1 MAMNNRV
8 LSIEIGNSFTKI
20 CEMDYK
26 VKKPK
31 VYKVLTVETPEGI
44 VVDGMLQPT
53 QEYADRM
60 VNALGTNGIRT
71 KKVIF
76 TISSTRVASREV
88 QIPNV
93 KASKIEALVKTNANE
108 YFPVDLTQYEIGH
121 YLAGG
126 LTENGKLRVMALAVP
141 KALLDSYYQLAQMCS
156 WEVECFDYSSN
167 SLYQILR
174 DEKSEKVT
182 MVIKIDEN
190 STIVTVLSAGK
201 VLLQRTVAYGV
212 QDAIDT
218 MIASGAYAVNDP
230 MSAVERFQKKTCLNR
245 VLHPGDKVW
254 EENAGRWEDED
265 AGNVEVTEAR
275 QKITASLEPLIVGV
289 SRVIDFYDSR
299 NSENPIEKSY
309 VTGLGG
315 SFSGMSKL
323 FTNCLERKVHT
334 LSEMDDKIGMSK
346 AIRST
351 RPAAYISCLGAVLA
365 PVGLI
370 DKSTQKSKGL
380 TVVSGTNYTF
390 VSVAV
395 LVLGVI
401 LSIAMAATS
410 VTRYLGNVAQNV
422 YLQNRV
428 QELQP
433 AQAVYNDYLAAEAQ
447 YDKYTYLY
455 AYTQTP
461 NENLVEFINEL
472 EQILP
477 DSFYTNSFSSDQTG
491 ISMSVTVEGKAA
503 AARTILN
510 IRNMQ
515 SIDDVE
521 ISNITDSKDETGT
534 SIVTFSITGSYKV
547 LGVIL
552 SIAMAATSVTR
563 YLGNVAQ
570 NVYLQNRVQ
579 ELQPAQAVYN
589 DYLAAEAQY
598 DKYTYLYAYT
608 QTPNENLVEFI
619 NELEQILPDSFYTN
633 SFSSDQTGISM
644 SVTVEGKAAAAR
656 TILNIR
662 NMQSIDDVEISNITD
677 SKDETGTSIV
687 TFSIT
692 GSYKELTDET
702 EESGEA
708 QADTQT
714 AQ

>member
-1 MAMNNRV
+1 MNNRV

-20 CEMDYK
+20 CEIDYK

-31 VYKVLTVETPEGI
+31 VYKVLTVETPEGV

-53 QEYADRM
+53 QEYADHL

-71 KKVIF
+71 KRVIF

-93 KASKIEALVKTNANE
+93 KASKIEALVKTNAND

-126 LTENGKLRVMALAVP
+126 LTEEGKLRVMALAVP
-141 KALLDSYYQLAQMCS
+141 KALLDSYYQLAQMCG
-156 WEVECFDYSSN
+156 WEIECFDYSSN

-182 MVIKIDEN
+182 MMIKIDEN

-212 QDAIDT
+212 QDAIET

-245 VLHPGDKVW
+245 VLHQGDKLW

-265 AGNVEVTEAR
+265 AGNVEVTAAR
-275 QKITASLEPLIVGV
+275 QKITSSLEPLIVGV

-299 NSENPIEKSY
+299 NSNTPIERTY

-334 LSEMDDKIGMSK
+334 LSDMDDKIGMSK

-370 DKSTQKSKGL
+370 DKSQQKGKGM

-401 LSIAMAATS
+401 LSIAMAVTS
-410 VTRYLGNVAQNV
+410 LTRYFGTVAENVA
-422 YLQNRV
+422 LQARV
-428 QELQP
+428 EKLQP
-433 AQAVYNDYLAAEAQ
+433 AQTVYNEYLSTAAQ
-447 YDKYTYLY
+447 YDKYKYLY
-455 AYTQTP
+455 EYTENP

-477 DSFYTNSFSSDQTG
+477 SSFWTNSFSSDMEG

-510 IRNMQ
+510 IRNME
-515 SIDDVE
+515 SIEDVQ
-521 ISNITDSKDETGT
+521 ISNITDTQNELGESA
-534 SIVTFSITGSYKV
+534 VTFSITG
-547 LGVIL
+547 
-552 SIAMAATSVTR
+552 
-563 YLGNVAQ
+563 
-570 NVYLQNRVQ
+570 
-579 ELQPAQAVYN
+579 
-589 DYLAAEAQY
+589 
-598 DKYTYLYAYT
+598 TYADIHADT
-608 QTPNENLVEFI
+608 EETE
-619 NELEQILPDSFYTN
+619 S
-633 SFSSDQTGISM
+633 TGD
-644 SVTVEGKAAAAR
+644 T
-656 TILNIR
+656 
-662 NMQSIDDVEISNITD
+662 
-677 SKDETGTSIV
+677 TGT
-687 TFSIT
+687 
-692 GSYKELTDET
+692 
-702 EESGEA
+702 
-708 QADTQT
+708 T

>member
-1 MAMNNRV
+1 MNNRV

-20 CEMDYK
+20 CEIDYK

-31 VYKVLTVETPEGI
+31 VYKVLTVETPEGV

-53 QEYADRM
+53 QEYADHL

-71 KKVIF
+71 KRVIF

-93 KASKIEALVKTNANE
+93 KANKIEALVKTNAND

-126 LTENGKLRVMALAVP
+126 LTEEGKLRVMALAVP
-141 KALLDSYYQLAQMCS
+141 KALLNSYYQLAQMCG

-182 MVIKIDEN
+182 MMIKIDEN

-212 QDAIDT
+212 QDAIET

-245 VLHPGDKVW
+245 VLHQGDKLW

-265 AGNVEVTEAR
+265 AGNVEVTAAR
-275 QKITASLEPLIVGV
+275 QKITSTLEPLIVGV
-289 SRVIDFYDSR
+289 NRVIDFYDSR
-299 NSENPIEKSY
+299 NGDTPIERTY

-334 LSEMDDKIGMSK
+334 LSDMEDKIGMSK

-370 DKSTQKSKGL
+370 DKSQQKGKGM

-401 LSIAMAATS
+401 LSIAMAVTS
-410 VTRYLGNVAQNV
+410 LTRYFGTVAENVA
-422 YLQNRV
+422 LQARV
-428 QELQP
+428 EELQP
-433 AQAVYNDYLAAEAQ
+433 AQAVYNEYLSAAAQ
-447 YDKYTYLY
+447 YDKYKYLY
-455 AYTQTP
+455 EYTENP

-477 DSFYTNSFSSDQTG
+477 SSFWTNSFSSDMEG

-510 IRNMQ
+510 IRNME
-515 SIDDVE
+515 SIEDVQ
-521 ISNITDSKDETGT
+521 ISNITDTKNELDE
-534 SIVTFSITGSYKV
+534 SAVTFSITG
-547 LGVIL
+547 
-552 SIAMAATSVTR
+552 
-563 YLGNVAQ
+563 
-570 NVYLQNRVQ
+570 
-579 ELQPAQAVYN
+579 
-589 DYLAAEAQY
+589 
-598 DKYTYLYAYT
+598 TYAD
-608 QTPNENLVEFI
+608 I
-619 NELEQILPDSFYTN
+619 HAD
-633 SFSSDQTGISM
+633 
-644 SVTVEGKAAAAR
+644 
-656 TILNIR
+656 
-662 NMQSIDDVEISNITD
+662 
-677 SKDETGTSIV
+677 
-687 TFSIT
+687 
-692 GSYKELTDET
+692 T
-702 EESGEA
+702 EEAENTGDVA
-708 QADTQT
+708 GTT

>member
-8 LSIEIGNSFTKI
+8 LSIEISNSFTKI
-20 CEMDYK
+20 CEIDYK

-31 VYKVLTVETPEGI
+31 VDKVLTVETPEGV

-53 QEYADRM
+53 QEYADHL
-60 VNALGTNGIRT
+60 VNALGTNGIHT
-71 KKVIF
+71 KRVIF

-93 KASKIEALVKTNANE
+93 KANKIEALVKTNAND

-126 LTENGKLRVMALAVP
+126 LTEEGKLRVMALAVP
-141 KALLDSYYQLAQMCS
+141 KALLDSYYQLAQMCG

-182 MVIKIDEN
+182 MMIKIDEN
-190 STIVTVLSAGK
+190 NTIVTVLSAGK

-212 QDAIDT
+212 QDAIET

-245 VLHPGDKVW
+245 VLHQGDKLW

-265 AGNVEVTEAR
+265 AGNVEVTAAR
-275 QKITASLEPLIVGV
+275 QKITSTLEPLIVGV
-289 SRVIDFYDSR
+289 NRVIDFYDSR
-299 NSENPIEKSY
+299 NGDTPIERTY

-334 LSEMDDKIGMSK
+334 LSDMEDKIGMSK

-370 DKSTQKSKGL
+370 DKSQQKAKGM

-401 LSIAMAATS
+401 LSIAMAVTS
-410 VTRYLGNVAQNV
+410 LTRYFGTVAENVA
-422 YLQNRV
+422 LQARV
-428 QELQP
+428 EELQP
-433 AQAVYNDYLAAEAQ
+433 AQTVYNEYLSTAAQ
-447 YDKYTYLY
+447 YDKYKYLY
-455 AYTQTP
+455 EYTENP

-477 DSFYTNSFSSDQTG
+477 DSFYTDSFSSDQTG
-491 ISMSVTVEGKAA
+491 ISMTVNVEGKAA

-510 IRNMQ
+510 IRNME
-515 SIDDVE
+515 SIEDVQ
-521 ISNITDSKDETGT
+521 ISNITDNQDEMGGSWVMFSMTGT
-534 SIVTFSITGSYKV
+534 YRE
-547 LGVIL
+547 L
-552 SIAMAATSVTR
+552 S
-563 YLGNVAQ
+563 
-570 NVYLQNRVQ
+570 
-579 ELQPAQAVYN
+579 
-589 DYLAAEAQY
+589 
-598 DKYTYLYAYT
+598 
-608 QTPNENLVEFI
+608 
-619 NELEQILPDSFYTN
+619 
-633 SFSSDQTGISM
+633 
-644 SVTVEGKAAAAR
+644 
-656 TILNIR
+656 
-662 NMQSIDDVEISNITD
+662 
-677 SKDETGTSIV
+677 
-687 TFSIT
+687 
-692 GSYKELTDET
+692 DET
-702 EESGEA
+702 EETGETVES
-708 QADTQT
+708 TQSV
-714 AQ
+714 Q

>member
-1 MAMNNRV
+1 MNNRV
-8 LSIEIGNSFTKI
+8 LSIEISNSFTKI
-20 CEMDYK
+20 CEIDYK

-31 VYKVLTVETPEGI
+31 VYKVLTVETPEGV

-53 QEYADRM
+53 QEYADHL
-60 VNALGTNGIRT
+60 VNALDTNGIHT
-71 KKVIF
+71 KRVIF

-93 KASKIEALVKTNANE
+93 KANKIEALVKTNAND

-126 LTENGKLRVMALAVP
+126 LTEEGKLRVMALAVP
-141 KALLDSYYQLAQMCS
+141 KALLDSYYQLAQMCG

-182 MVIKIDEN
+182 MMIKIDEN
-190 STIVTVLSAGK
+190 NTIVTVLSAGK

-212 QDAIDT
+212 QDAIET

-245 VLHPGDKVW
+245 VLHPGDKLW

-265 AGNVEVTEAR
+265 AGNAEVTAAR
-275 QKITASLEPLIVGV
+275 QKITSSLEPLIVGV

-299 NSENPIEKSY
+299 NSDTPIERTY

-334 LSEMDDKIGMSK
+334 LSDMDDKIGMSK

-370 DKSTQKSKGL
+370 DKSQQKAKGM

-401 LSIAMAATS
+401 LSIAMAVTS
-410 VTRYLGNVAQNV
+410 LTRYFGTVAENVA
-422 YLQNRV
+422 LQARV
-428 QELQP
+428 EELQP
-433 AQAVYNDYLAAEAQ
+433 AQAVYNEYLSAAAQ
-447 YDKYTYLY
+447 YDKYKYLY
-455 AYTQTP
+455 EYTENP

-477 DSFYTNSFSSDQTG
+477 SSFWTNSFSSDMEG

-510 IRNMQ
+510 IRNME
-515 SIDDVE
+515 SIEDVQ
-521 ISNITDSKDETGT
+521 ISNITDTQNELGESA
-534 SIVTFSITGSYKV
+534 VTFSITG
-547 LGVIL
+547 
-552 SIAMAATSVTR
+552 
-563 YLGNVAQ
+563 
-570 NVYLQNRVQ
+570 
-579 ELQPAQAVYN
+579 
-589 DYLAAEAQY
+589 
-598 DKYTYLYAYT
+598 TYADIHADT
-608 QTPNENLVEFI
+608 EETE
-619 NELEQILPDSFYTN
+619 S
-633 SFSSDQTGISM
+633 TGD
-644 SVTVEGKAAAAR
+644 T
-656 TILNIR
+656 
-662 NMQSIDDVEISNITD
+662 
-677 SKDETGTSIV
+677 TGT
-687 TFSIT
+687 
-692 GSYKELTDET
+692 
-702 EESGEA
+702 
-708 QADTQT
+708 T

>member
-20 CEMDYK
+20 CEIDYK

-31 VYKVLTVETPEGI
+31 VYKVLTVETPEGV

-53 QEYADRM
+53 QEYADHL

-71 KKVIF
+71 KRVIF

-93 KASKIEALVKTNANE
+93 KANKIEALVKTNAND

-126 LTENGKLRVMALAVP
+126 LTEEGKLRVMALAVP
-141 KALLDSYYQLAQMCS
+141 KALLNSYYQLAQMCG

-182 MVIKIDEN
+182 MMIKIDEN
-190 STIVTVLSAGK
+190 NTIVTVLSAGK

-212 QDAIDT
+212 QDAIET
-218 MIASGAYAVNDP
+218 MIASGAYGVNDP

-245 VLHPGDKVW
+245 VLHKGDKLW

-299 NSENPIEKSY
+299 NGNTPIERTY

-370 DKSTQKSKGL
+370 DKSQQKAKGM

-401 LSIAMAATS
+401 LSIAMAVTS
-410 VTRYLGNVAQNV
+410 LTRYFGTVAENVA
-422 YLQNRV
+422 LQARV
-428 QELQP
+428 EELQP
-433 AQAVYNDYLAAEAQ
+433 AQTVYNEYLSVAAQ
-447 YDKYTYLY
+447 YDKYKYLY
-455 AYTQTP
+455 EYTENP

-477 DSFYTNSFSSDQTG
+477 SSFWTNSFSSDMEG

-510 IRNMQ
+510 IRNME
-515 SIDDVE
+515 SIEDVQ
-521 ISNITDSKDETGT
+521 ISNITDTQNELGESA
-534 SIVTFSITGSYKV
+534 VTFSITG
-547 LGVIL
+547 
-552 SIAMAATSVTR
+552 
-563 YLGNVAQ
+563 
-570 NVYLQNRVQ
+570 
-579 ELQPAQAVYN
+579 
-589 DYLAAEAQY
+589 
-598 DKYTYLYAYT
+598 TYADIHADT
-608 QTPNENLVEFI
+608 EETE
-619 NELEQILPDSFYTN
+619 S
-633 SFSSDQTGISM
+633 TGD
-644 SVTVEGKAAAAR
+644 T
-656 TILNIR
+656 
-662 NMQSIDDVEISNITD
+662 
-677 SKDETGTSIV
+677 TGT
-687 TFSIT
+687 
-692 GSYKELTDET
+692 
-702 EESGEA
+702 
-708 QADTQT
+708 T

>member
-1 MAMNNRV
+1 MPMNNRV
-8 LSIEIGNSFTKI
+8 LSIETGNSFTKI
-20 CEMDYK
+20 CEIDYK

-31 VYKVLTVETPEGI
+31 VYKVLTVETPEGV

-53 QEYADRM
+53 QEYADHL

-71 KKVIF
+71 RKVIF

-93 KASKIEALVKTNANE
+93 KANKIEALVKTNAND

-126 LTENGKLRVMALAVP
+126 LTEDGKLRVMALAVP
-141 KALLDSYYQLAQMCS
+141 KALLNSYYQLAQMCG

-174 DEKSEKVT
+174 DEKTETVT
-182 MVIKIDEN
+182 MMIKIDEN
-190 STIVTVLSAGK
+190 NTIVTVLSAGK

-212 QDAIDT
+212 QDAIET

-245 VLHPGDKVW
+245 VLHQGDKLW

-265 AGNVEVTEAR
+265 AGNVEVTAAR
-275 QKITASLEPLIVGV
+275 QKITSSLETLIVGV

-299 NSENPIEKSY
+299 NGDNPIQKTF

-334 LSEMDDKIGMSK
+334 LSDMEDKIGMSK

-370 DKSTQKSKGL
+370 DKSQQKAKGM

-401 LSIAMAATS
+401 LSIAMAVTS
-410 VTRYLGNVAQNV
+410 LTRYFGTVAENVA
-422 YLQNRV
+422 LQARV
-428 QELQP
+428 EELQP
-433 AQAVYNDYLAAEAQ
+433 AQAVYNDYLATAAQ
-447 YDKYTYLY
+447 YDKYQYLY
-455 AYTQTP
+455 EYTENP

-477 DSFYTNSFSSDQTG
+477 SSFWTNSFSSDMEG

-510 IRNMQ
+510 IRNME
-515 SIDDVE
+515 SIEDVQ
-521 ISNITDSKDETGT
+521 ISNITDAQNELGESA
-534 SIVTFSITGSYKV
+534 VTFSITGTYADIHADSEEAENT
-547 LGVIL
+547 GD
-552 SIAMAATSVTR
+552 AA
-563 YLGNVAQ
+563 
-570 NVYLQNRVQ
+570 
-579 ELQPAQAVYN
+579 
-589 DYLAAEAQY
+589 
-598 DKYTYLYAYT
+598 
-608 QTPNENLVEFI
+608 
-619 NELEQILPDSFYTN
+619 
-633 SFSSDQTGISM
+633 
-644 SVTVEGKAAAAR
+644 
-656 TILNIR
+656 
-662 NMQSIDDVEISNITD
+662 
-677 SKDETGTSIV
+677 GT
-687 TFSIT
+687 
-692 GSYKELTDET
+692 
-702 EESGEA
+702 
-708 QADTQT
+708 T

>member
-8 LSIEIGNSFTKI
+8 LSIEISNSFTKI
-20 CEMDYK
+20 CEIDYK

-31 VYKVLTVETPEGI
+31 VYKVLTVETPEGV

-53 QEYADRM
+53 QEYADHL
-60 VNALGTNGIRT
+60 VNALGTNGIHT
-71 KKVIF
+71 KRVIF

-93 KASKIEALVKTNANE
+93 KANKIEALVKTNAND

-126 LTENGKLRVMALAVP
+126 LTEEGKLRVMALAVP
-141 KALLDSYYQLAQMCS
+141 KALLDSYYQLAQMCG

-174 DEKSEKVT
+174 DEKTETVT
-182 MVIKIDEN
+182 MMIKIDEN

-212 QDAIDT
+212 QDAIET
-218 MIASGAYAVNDP
+218 MIASGVYAVNDP

-245 VLHPGDKVW
+245 VLHQGDKLW

-265 AGNVEVTEAR
+265 AGNVEVTAAR
-275 QKITASLEPLIVGV
+275 QKITSSLETLIVGV

-299 NSENPIEKSY
+299 NGDNPIQKTF

-334 LSEMDDKIGMSK
+334 LSDMEDKIGMSK

-370 DKSTQKSKGL
+370 DKSQQKAKGM

-401 LSIAMAATS
+401 LSIAMAVTS
-410 VTRYLGNVAQNV
+410 LTRYFGTVAENVA
-422 YLQNRV
+422 LQARV
-428 QELQP
+428 EELQP
-433 AQAVYNDYLAAEAQ
+433 AQTVYNEYLSTAAQ
-447 YDKYTYLY
+447 YDKYKYLY
-455 AYTQTP
+455 EYTENP

-477 DSFYTNSFSSDQTG
+477 DSFYTDSFSSDQTG
-491 ISMSVTVEGKAA
+491 ISMTVNVEGKAA

-510 IRNMQ
+510 IRNME
-515 SIDDVE
+515 SIEDVQ
-521 ISNITDSKDETGT
+521 ISNITDNQDEMGGSWVMFSMTGT
-534 SIVTFSITGSYKV
+534 YRE
-547 LGVIL
+547 L
-552 SIAMAATSVTR
+552 S
-563 YLGNVAQ
+563 
-570 NVYLQNRVQ
+570 
-579 ELQPAQAVYN
+579 
-589 DYLAAEAQY
+589 
-598 DKYTYLYAYT
+598 
-608 QTPNENLVEFI
+608 
-619 NELEQILPDSFYTN
+619 
-633 SFSSDQTGISM
+633 
-644 SVTVEGKAAAAR
+644 
-656 TILNIR
+656 
-662 NMQSIDDVEISNITD
+662 
-677 SKDETGTSIV
+677 
-687 TFSIT
+687 
-692 GSYKELTDET
+692 DET
-702 EESGEA
+702 EETGETVES
-708 QADTQT
+708 TQSV
-714 AQ
+714 Q

>member
-20 CEMDYK
+20 CEIDYK

-31 VYKVLTVETPEGI
+31 VYKVLTVETPEGV

-53 QEYADRM
+53 QEYADHL
-60 VNALGTNGIRT
+60 VNALGTNGIHTRR
-71 KKVIF
+71 VIF

-93 KASKIEALVKTNANE
+93 KANKIEALVKTNAND

-126 LTENGKLRVMALAVP
+126 LTEEGKLRVMALAVP
-141 KALLDSYYQLAQMCS
+141 KALLDSYYQLAQMCG

-182 MVIKIDEN
+182 MMIKIDEN

-212 QDAIDT
+212 QDAIET

-245 VLHPGDKVW
+245 VLHQGDKLW

-265 AGNVEVTEAR
+265 AGNVEVTAAR

-299 NSENPIEKSY
+299 NSDTPIERTY

-370 DKSTQKSKGL
+370 DKSTQKAKGL

-390 VSVAV
+390 VSVAI

-401 LSIAMAATS
+401 LSIAMAVTS
-410 VTRYLGNVAQNV
+410 LTRYFGTVAENVA
-422 YLQNRV
+422 LQARV
-428 QELQP
+428 EELQP
-433 AQAVYNDYLAAEAQ
+433 AQTVYNEYLSTAAQ
-447 YDKYTYLY
+447 YDKYKYLY
-455 AYTQTP
+455 EYTENP

-477 DSFYTNSFSSDQTG
+477 DSFYTDSFSSDQTG
-491 ISMSVTVEGKAA
+491 ISMTVNVEGKAA

-510 IRNMQ
+510 IRNME
-515 SIDDVE
+515 SIEDVQ
-521 ISNITDSKDETGT
+521 ISNITDNQDEMGGSWVMFSMTGT
-534 SIVTFSITGSYKV
+534 YRE
-547 LGVIL
+547 L
-552 SIAMAATSVTR
+552 S
-563 YLGNVAQ
+563 
-570 NVYLQNRVQ
+570 
-579 ELQPAQAVYN
+579 
-589 DYLAAEAQY
+589 
-598 DKYTYLYAYT
+598 
-608 QTPNENLVEFI
+608 
-619 NELEQILPDSFYTN
+619 
-633 SFSSDQTGISM
+633 
-644 SVTVEGKAAAAR
+644 
-656 TILNIR
+656 
-662 NMQSIDDVEISNITD
+662 
-677 SKDETGTSIV
+677 
-687 TFSIT
+687 
-692 GSYKELTDET
+692 DET
-702 EESGEA
+702 EETGETVES
-708 QADTQT
+708 TQSV
-714 AQ
+714 Q

>member
-20 CEMDYK
+20 CEIDYK

-31 VYKVLTVETPEGI
+31 VYKVLTVETPEGV

-53 QEYADRM
+53 QEYADHL

-71 KKVIF
+71 KRVIF

-93 KASKIEALVKTNANE
+93 KANKIEALVKTNAND

-126 LTENGKLRVMALAVP
+126 LTEDGKLRVMALAVP
-141 KALLDSYYQLAQMCS
+141 KALLNSYYQLAQMCG

-174 DEKSEKVT
+174 DEKTETVT
-182 MVIKIDEN
+182 MMIKIDEN
-190 STIVTVLSAGK
+190 NTIVTVLSAGK

-212 QDAIDT
+212 QDAIET
-218 MIASGAYAVNDP
+218 MITSGVYAVNDP

-245 VLHPGDKVW
+245 VLHQGDKLW

-265 AGNVEVTEAR
+265 AGNVEVTAAR
-275 QKITASLEPLIVGV
+275 QKITSSLEPLIVGV

-299 NSENPIEKSY
+299 NGDNPIQKTF

-334 LSEMDDKIGMSK
+334 LSDMEDKIGMSK

-370 DKSTQKSKGL
+370 DKSQQKAKGM

-401 LSIAMAATS
+401 LSIAMAVTS
-410 VTRYLGNVAQNV
+410 LTRYFGTVAENVA
-422 YLQNRV
+422 LQARV
-428 QELQP
+428 EELQP
-433 AQAVYNDYLAAEAQ
+433 AQTVYNEYLSTAAQ
-447 YDKYTYLY
+447 YDKYKYLY
-455 AYTQTP
+455 EYTENP

-477 DSFYTNSFSSDQTG
+477 DSFYTDSFSSDQTG
-491 ISMSVTVEGKAA
+491 ISMTVNVEGKAA

-510 IRNMQ
+510 IRNME
-515 SIDDVE
+515 SIEDVQ
-521 ISNITDSKDETGT
+521 ISNITDNQDEMGGSWVMFSMTGT
-534 SIVTFSITGSYKV
+534 YRE
-547 LGVIL
+547 L
-552 SIAMAATSVTR
+552 S
-563 YLGNVAQ
+563 
-570 NVYLQNRVQ
+570 
-579 ELQPAQAVYN
+579 
-589 DYLAAEAQY
+589 
-598 DKYTYLYAYT
+598 
-608 QTPNENLVEFI
+608 
-619 NELEQILPDSFYTN
+619 
-633 SFSSDQTGISM
+633 
-644 SVTVEGKAAAAR
+644 
-656 TILNIR
+656 
-662 NMQSIDDVEISNITD
+662 
-677 SKDETGTSIV
+677 
-687 TFSIT
+687 
-692 GSYKELTDET
+692 DET
-702 EESGEA
+702 EETGETVES
-708 QADTQT
+708 TQSV
-714 AQ
+714 Q

>member
-1 MAMNNRV
+1 MNNRV

-53 QEYADRM
+53 QDYADHLA
-60 VNALGTNGIRT
+60 NALGTNGIRT

-93 KASKIEALVKTNANE
+93 KASKIEALVKTNASD

-126 LTENGKLRVMALAVP
+126 LAENGKLRVMALAVP
-141 KALLDSYYQLAQMCS
+141 KALLNSYYQLAQMCG
-156 WEVECFDYSSN
+156 WEIECFDYSSN

-218 MIASGAYAVNDP
+218 MIASGAYSVNDP

-265 AGNVEVTEAR
+265 AGNVEVTAAR

-370 DKSTQKSKGL
+370 DKSQQKAKGM

-401 LSIAMAATS
+401 LSIAMAVTS
-410 VTRYLGNVAQNV
+410 LTRYFGTVAENVA
-422 YLQNRV
+422 LQARV
-428 QELQP
+428 EELQP
-433 AQAVYNDYLAAEAQ
+433 AQAVYNDYLATAAQ
-447 YDKYTYLY
+447 YDKYQYLY
-455 AYTQTP
+455 EYTENP

-477 DSFYTNSFSSDQTG
+477 SSFWTNSFSSDMEG

-510 IRNMQ
+510 IRNME
-515 SIDDVE
+515 SIEDVQ
-521 ISNITDSKDETGT
+521 ISNITDAQNELGESA
-534 SIVTFSITGSYKV
+534 VTFSITGTYADIHADSEEAENT
-547 LGVIL
+547 GD
-552 SIAMAATSVTR
+552 AA
-563 YLGNVAQ
+563 
-570 NVYLQNRVQ
+570 
-579 ELQPAQAVYN
+579 
-589 DYLAAEAQY
+589 
-598 DKYTYLYAYT
+598 
-608 QTPNENLVEFI
+608 
-619 NELEQILPDSFYTN
+619 
-633 SFSSDQTGISM
+633 
-644 SVTVEGKAAAAR
+644 
-656 TILNIR
+656 
-662 NMQSIDDVEISNITD
+662 
-677 SKDETGTSIV
+677 GT
-687 TFSIT
+687 
-692 GSYKELTDET
+692 
-702 EESGEA
+702 
-708 QADTQT
+708 T

>member
-1 MAMNNRV
+1 MNNRV

-20 CEMDYK
+20 CEIDYK

-31 VYKVLTVETPEGI
+31 VYKVLTVETPEGV

-53 QEYADRM
+53 QEYADHL

-71 KKVIF
+71 KRVIF

-93 KASKIEALVKTNANE
+93 KANKIEALVKTNAND

-126 LTENGKLRVMALAVP
+126 LTEDGKLRVMALAVP
-141 KALLDSYYQLAQMCS
+141 RALLNSYYQLAQMCG

-182 MVIKIDEN
+182 MMIKIDEN

-212 QDAIDT
+212 QDAIET

-245 VLHPGDKVW
+245 VLHQGDKLW

-265 AGNVEVTEAR
+265 AGNVEVTAAR

-299 NSENPIEKSY
+299 NGDTPIERTY

-334 LSEMDDKIGMSK
+334 LSDMDDKIGMSK

-370 DKSTQKSKGL
+370 DKSQQKAKGM

-401 LSIAMAATS
+401 LSIAMAVTS
-410 VTRYLGNVAQNV
+410 LTRYFGTVAENVT
-422 YLQNRV
+422 LQARV
-428 QELQP
+428 EELQP
-433 AQAVYNDYLAAEAQ
+433 AQTVYNEYLSAAAQ
-447 YDKYTYLY
+447 YDKYKYLY
-455 AYTQTP
+455 EYTENP

-477 DSFYTNSFSSDQTG
+477 SSFWTNSFSSDMEG

-510 IRNMQ
+510 IRNME
-515 SIDDVE
+515 SIEDVQ
-521 ISNITDSKDETGT
+521 ISNITDTQNELGESA
-534 SIVTFSITGSYKV
+534 VTFSITG
-547 LGVIL
+547 
-552 SIAMAATSVTR
+552 
-563 YLGNVAQ
+563 
-570 NVYLQNRVQ
+570 
-579 ELQPAQAVYN
+579 
-589 DYLAAEAQY
+589 
-598 DKYTYLYAYT
+598 TYADIHADT
-608 QTPNENLVEFI
+608 EETE
-619 NELEQILPDSFYTN
+619 S
-633 SFSSDQTGISM
+633 TGD
-644 SVTVEGKAAAAR
+644 T
-656 TILNIR
+656 
-662 NMQSIDDVEISNITD
+662 
-677 SKDETGTSIV
+677 TGT
-687 TFSIT
+687 
-692 GSYKELTDET
+692 
-702 EESGEA
+702 
-708 QADTQT
+708 T

>member
-1 MAMNNRV
+1 MNNRV

-20 CEMDYK
+20 CEIDYK

-31 VYKVLTVETPEGI
+31 VYKVLTVETPEGV

-53 QEYADRM
+53 QEYADHL

-71 KKVIF
+71 RKVIF

-93 KASKIEALVKTNANE
+93 KANKIEALVKTNAND

-126 LTENGKLRVMALAVP
+126 LTEDGKLRVMALAVP
-141 KALLDSYYQLAQMCS
+141 KALLNSYYQLAQMCG

-182 MVIKIDEN
+182 MMIKIDEN

-212 QDAIDT
+212 QDAIET

-245 VLHPGDKVW
+245 VLHQGDKLW

-265 AGNVEVTEAR
+265 AGNVEVTTAR

-299 NSENPIEKSY
+299 NGDTPIERTY

-370 DKSTQKSKGL
+370 DKSQQKAKGM

-401 LSIAMAATS
+401 LSIAMAVTS
-410 VTRYLGNVAQNV
+410 LTRYFGTVAENVA
-422 YLQNRV
+422 LQARV
-428 QELQP
+428 EELQP
-433 AQAVYNDYLAAEAQ
+433 AQAVYNEYLSAAAQ
-447 YDKYTYLY
+447 YDKYKYLY
-455 AYTQTP
+455 EYTENP

-477 DSFYTNSFSSDQTG
+477 DSFYTDSFSSDQTG
-491 ISMSVTVEGKAA
+491 ISMTVNVEGKAA

-510 IRNMQ
+510 IRNME
-515 SIDDVE
+515 SIEDVQ
-521 ISNITDSKDETGT
+521 ISNITDNQDEMGGSWVMFSMTGT
-534 SIVTFSITGSYKV
+534 YRE
-547 LGVIL
+547 L
-552 SIAMAATSVTR
+552 S
-563 YLGNVAQ
+563 
-570 NVYLQNRVQ
+570 
-579 ELQPAQAVYN
+579 
-589 DYLAAEAQY
+589 
-598 DKYTYLYAYT
+598 
-608 QTPNENLVEFI
+608 
-619 NELEQILPDSFYTN
+619 
-633 SFSSDQTGISM
+633 
-644 SVTVEGKAAAAR
+644 
-656 TILNIR
+656 
-662 NMQSIDDVEISNITD
+662 
-677 SKDETGTSIV
+677 
-687 TFSIT
+687 
-692 GSYKELTDET
+692 DET
-702 EESGEA
+702 EETGENVES
-708 QADTQT
+708 TQSV
-714 AQ
+714 Q

>member
-1 MAMNNRV
+1 MNNRV

-20 CEMDYK
+20 CEIDYK

-31 VYKVLTVETPEGI
+31 VYKVLTVETPEGV

-53 QEYADRM
+53 QEYADHL

-93 KASKIEALVKTNANE
+93 KANKIEALVKTNAND

-126 LTENGKLRVMALAVP
+126 LTEEGKLRVMALAVP
-141 KALLDSYYQLAQMCS
+141 KALLDSYYQLAQMCG

-174 DEKSEKVT
+174 DEKSEKVI
-182 MVIKIDEN
+182 MMIKIDEN

-212 QDAIDT
+212 QDAIET

-245 VLHPGDKVW
+245 VLHQGDKLW

-265 AGNVEVTEAR
+265 AGNVEVTAAR

-299 NSENPIEKSY
+299 NSDTPIERTY

-370 DKSTQKSKGL
+370 DKSTQKAKGL

-401 LSIAMAATS
+401 LSIAMAVTS
-410 VTRYLGNVAQNV
+410 LTRYFGTVAENVT
-422 YLQNRV
+422 LQARV
-428 QELQP
+428 EELQP
-433 AQAVYNDYLAAEAQ
+433 AQTVYNEYLSAAAQ
-447 YDKYTYLY
+447 YDKYKYLY
-455 AYTQTP
+455 EYTENP

-477 DSFYTNSFSSDQTG
+477 SSFWTNSFSSDMEG

-510 IRNMQ
+510 IRNME
-515 SIDDVE
+515 SIEDVQ
-521 ISNITDSKDETGT
+521 ISNITDTQNELGESA
-534 SIVTFSITGSYKV
+534 VTFSITG
-547 LGVIL
+547 
-552 SIAMAATSVTR
+552 
-563 YLGNVAQ
+563 
-570 NVYLQNRVQ
+570 
-579 ELQPAQAVYN
+579 
-589 DYLAAEAQY
+589 
-598 DKYTYLYAYT
+598 TYADIHADT
-608 QTPNENLVEFI
+608 EETE
-619 NELEQILPDSFYTN
+619 S
-633 SFSSDQTGISM
+633 TGD
-644 SVTVEGKAAAAR
+644 T
-656 TILNIR
+656 
-662 NMQSIDDVEISNITD
+662 
-677 SKDETGTSIV
+677 TGT
-687 TFSIT
+687 
-692 GSYKELTDET
+692 
-702 EESGEA
+702 
-708 QADTQT
+708 T

>member
-20 CEMDYK
+20 CEIDYK

-31 VYKVLTVETPEGI
+31 VYKVLTVETPEGV

-53 QEYADRM
+53 QEYADHL

-71 KKVIF
+71 KRVIF

-93 KASKIEALVKTNANE
+93 KASKIEALVKTNAND

-126 LTENGKLRVMALAVP
+126 LTEEGKLRVMALAVP
-141 KALLDSYYQLAQMCS
+141 KALLNSYYQLAQMCG

-174 DEKSEKVT
+174 DEKTETVT
-182 MVIKIDEN
+182 MMIKIDEN

-212 QDAIDT
+212 QDAIET

-245 VLHPGDKVW
+245 VLHQGDKLW

-265 AGNVEVTEAR
+265 AGNVEVTAAR

-299 NSENPIEKSY
+299 NSNTPIERTY

-334 LSEMDDKIGMSK
+334 LSDMDDKIGMSK

-370 DKSTQKSKGL
+370 DKSQQKAKGM

-401 LSIAMAATS
+401 LSIAMAVTS
-410 VTRYLGNVAQNV
+410 LTRYFGTVAENVA
-422 YLQNRV
+422 LQARV
-428 QELQP
+428 EELQP
-433 AQAVYNDYLAAEAQ
+433 AQTVYNEYLSAAAQ
-447 YDKYTYLY
+447 YDKYKYLY
-455 AYTQTP
+455 EYTENP

-477 DSFYTNSFSSDQTG
+477 DSFYTDSFSSDQTG
-491 ISMSVTVEGKAA
+491 ISMTVNVEGKAA

-510 IRNMQ
+510 IRNME
-515 SIDDVE
+515 SIEDVQ
-521 ISNITDSKDETGT
+521 ISNITDNQDEMGGSWVMFSMTGT
-534 SIVTFSITGSYKV
+534 YRE
-547 LGVIL
+547 L
-552 SIAMAATSVTR
+552 S
-563 YLGNVAQ
+563 
-570 NVYLQNRVQ
+570 
-579 ELQPAQAVYN
+579 
-589 DYLAAEAQY
+589 
-598 DKYTYLYAYT
+598 
-608 QTPNENLVEFI
+608 
-619 NELEQILPDSFYTN
+619 
-633 SFSSDQTGISM
+633 
-644 SVTVEGKAAAAR
+644 
-656 TILNIR
+656 
-662 NMQSIDDVEISNITD
+662 
-677 SKDETGTSIV
+677 
-687 TFSIT
+687 
-692 GSYKELTDET
+692 DET
-702 EESGEA
+702 EETGETVES
-708 QADTQT
+708 TQSV
-714 AQ
+714 Q

>member
-1 MAMNNRV
+1 MNNRV

-20 CEMDYK
+20 CEIDYK

-31 VYKVLTVETPEGI
+31 VYKVLTVETPEGV

-53 QEYADRM
+53 QEYADHL

-71 KKVIF
+71 KRVIF

-93 KASKIEALVKTNANE
+93 KANKIEALVKTNAND

-126 LTENGKLRVMALAVP
+126 LTEEGKLRVMALAVP
-141 KALLDSYYQLAQMCS
+141 KALLNSYYQLAQMCG

-182 MVIKIDEN
+182 MMIKIDEN

-212 QDAIDT
+212 QDAIET

-245 VLHPGDKVW
+245 VLHQGDKLW

-265 AGNVEVTEAR
+265 AGNVEVTAAR

-299 NSENPIEKSY
+299 NSNTPIERTY

-370 DKSTQKSKGL
+370 DKSTQKAKGL

-401 LSIAMAATS
+401 LSIAMAVTS
-410 VTRYLGNVAQNV
+410 LTRYFGTVAENVA
-422 YLQNRV
+422 LQARV
-428 QELQP
+428 EELQP
-433 AQAVYNDYLAAEAQ
+433 AQTVYNEYLSTAAQ
-447 YDKYTYLY
+447 YDKYKYLY
-455 AYTQTP
+455 EYTENP

-477 DSFYTNSFSSDQTG
+477 SSFWTNSFSSDMEG

-510 IRNMQ
+510 IRNME
-515 SIDDVE
+515 SIEDVQ
-521 ISNITDSKDETGT
+521 ISNITDTQNELGESA
-534 SIVTFSITGSYKV
+534 VTFSITG
-547 LGVIL
+547 
-552 SIAMAATSVTR
+552 
-563 YLGNVAQ
+563 
-570 NVYLQNRVQ
+570 
-579 ELQPAQAVYN
+579 
-589 DYLAAEAQY
+589 
-598 DKYTYLYAYT
+598 TYADIHADT
-608 QTPNENLVEFI
+608 EETE
-619 NELEQILPDSFYTN
+619 S
-633 SFSSDQTGISM
+633 TGD
-644 SVTVEGKAAAAR
+644 T
-656 TILNIR
+656 
-662 NMQSIDDVEISNITD
+662 
-677 SKDETGTSIV
+677 TGT
-687 TFSIT
+687 
-692 GSYKELTDET
+692 
-702 EESGEA
+702 
-708 QADTQT
+708 T

>member
-1 MAMNNRV
+1 MNNRV

-20 CEMDYK
+20 CEIDYK

-31 VYKVLTVETPEGI
+31 VYKVLTVETPEGV

-53 QEYADRM
+53 QEYADHL

-71 KKVIF
+71 KRVIF

-93 KASKIEALVKTNANE
+93 KANKIEALVKTNAND

-126 LTENGKLRVMALAVP
+126 LTEEGKLRVMALAVP
-141 KALLDSYYQLAQMCS
+141 KALLNSYYQLAQMCG

-174 DEKSEKVT
+174 DEKTETVT
-182 MVIKIDEN
+182 MMIKIDEN

-212 QDAIDT
+212 QDAIET

-245 VLHPGDKVW
+245 VLHQGDKLW

-265 AGNVEVTEAR
+265 AGNVEVTAAR
-275 QKITASLEPLIVGV
+275 QKITSSLEPLIVGV

-299 NSENPIEKSY
+299 NGDNPIQKTF

-334 LSEMDDKIGMSK
+334 LSDMEDKIGMSK

-370 DKSTQKSKGL
+370 DKSQQKAKGM

-401 LSIAMAATS
+401 LSIAMAVTS
-410 VTRYLGNVAQNV
+410 LTRYFGTVAENVA
-422 YLQNRV
+422 LQARV
-428 QELQP
+428 EELQP
-433 AQAVYNDYLAAEAQ
+433 AQTVYNEYLSTAAQ
-447 YDKYTYLY
+447 YDKYKYLY
-455 AYTQTP
+455 EYTENP

-477 DSFYTNSFSSDQTG
+477 SSFWTNSFSSDMEG

-510 IRNMQ
+510 IRNME
-515 SIDDVE
+515 SIEDVQ
-521 ISNITDSKDETGT
+521 ISNITDAQNELGESA
-534 SIVTFSITGSYKV
+534 VTFSITG
-547 LGVIL
+547 
-552 SIAMAATSVTR
+552 
-563 YLGNVAQ
+563 
-570 NVYLQNRVQ
+570 
-579 ELQPAQAVYN
+579 
-589 DYLAAEAQY
+589 
-598 DKYTYLYAYT
+598 TYADIHADT
-608 QTPNENLVEFI
+608 EETE
-619 NELEQILPDSFYTN
+619 S
-633 SFSSDQTGISM
+633 TGD
-644 SVTVEGKAAAAR
+644 T
-656 TILNIR
+656 
-662 NMQSIDDVEISNITD
+662 
-677 SKDETGTSIV
+677 TGT
-687 TFSIT
+687 
-692 GSYKELTDET
+692 
-702 EESGEA
+702 
-708 QADTQT
+708 T

>member
-20 CEMDYK
+20 CEIDYK

-31 VYKVLTVETPEGI
+31 VYKVLTVETPEGV

-53 QEYADRM
+53 QEYADHL

-71 KKVIF
+71 RKVIF

-93 KASKIEALVKTNANE
+93 KANKIEALVKTNAND

-126 LTENGKLRVMALAVP
+126 LTEDGKLRVMALAVP
-141 KALLDSYYQLAQMCS
+141 KALLNSYYQLAQMCG

-174 DEKSEKVT
+174 DEKTETVT
-182 MVIKIDEN
+182 MMIKIDEN
-190 STIVTVLSAGK
+190 NTIVTVLSAGK

-212 QDAIDT
+212 QDAIET
-218 MIASGAYAVNDP
+218 MITSGVYAVNDP

-245 VLHPGDKVW
+245 VLHQGDKLW

-265 AGNVEVTEAR
+265 AGNVEVTAAR

-299 NSENPIEKSY
+299 NGDNPIQKTF

-334 LSEMDDKIGMSK
+334 LSDMEDKIGMSK

-370 DKSTQKSKGL
+370 DKSQQKTKGM

-401 LSIAMAATS
+401 LSIAMAVTS
-410 VTRYLGNVAQNV
+410 LTRYFGPVAENVA
-422 YLQNRV
+422 LQARV
-428 QELQP
+428 EELQP
-433 AQAVYNDYLAAEAQ
+433 AQAVYNDYLATAAQ
-447 YDKYTYLY
+447 YDKYQYLY
-455 AYTQTP
+455 EYTENP

-477 DSFYTNSFSSDQTG
+477 SSFWTNSFSSDMEG

-510 IRNMQ
+510 IRNME
-515 SIDDVE
+515 SIEDVQ
-521 ISNITDSKDETGT
+521 ISNITDSKDEAGKST
-534 SIVTFSITGSYKV
+534 VTFSITGTYK
-547 LGVIL
+547 
-552 SIAMAATSVTR
+552 A
-563 YLGNVAQ
+563 
-570 NVYLQNRVQ
+570 
-579 ELQPAQAVYN
+579 
-589 DYLAAEAQY
+589 
-598 DKYTYLYAYT
+598 
-608 QTPNENLVEFI
+608 
-619 NELEQILPDSFYTN
+619 
-633 SFSSDQTGISM
+633 
-644 SVTVEGKAAAAR
+644 
-656 TILNIR
+656 
-662 NMQSIDDVEISNITD
+662 
-677 SKDETGTSIV
+677 
-687 TFSIT
+687 
-692 GSYKELTDET
+692 LTDESAEQT
-702 EESGEA
+702 
-708 QADTQT
+708 DTLTVQ
-714 AQ
+714 

>member
-1 MAMNNRV
+1 MNNRV

-20 CEMDYK
+20 CEIDYK

-31 VYKVLTVETPEGI
+31 VYKVLTVETPEGV

-53 QEYADRM
+53 QEYADHL

-71 KKVIF
+71 KRVIF

-93 KASKIEALVKTNANE
+93 KANKIEALVKTNAND

-126 LTENGKLRVMALAVP
+126 LTEEGKLRVMALAVP
-141 KALLDSYYQLAQMCS
+141 KALLNSYYQLAQMCG

-182 MVIKIDEN
+182 MMIKIDEN

-212 QDAIDT
+212 QDAIET

-245 VLHPGDKVW
+245 VLHQGDKVW

-265 AGNVEVTEAR
+265 AGNVEVTAAR

-299 NSENPIEKSY
+299 NGDTPIERTY

-334 LSEMDDKIGMSK
+334 LSDMEDKIGMSK

-370 DKSTQKSKGL
+370 DKSQQKTKGM

-401 LSIAMAATS
+401 LSIAMAVTS
-410 VTRYLGNVAQNV
+410 LTRYFGTVAENVA
-422 YLQNRV
+422 LQARV
-428 QELQP
+428 EELQP
-433 AQAVYNDYLAAEAQ
+433 AQTVYNEYLSTAAQ
-447 YDKYTYLY
+447 YDKYKYLY
-455 AYTQTP
+455 EYTENP

-477 DSFYTNSFSSDQTG
+477 SSFWTNSFSSDMEG

-510 IRNMQ
+510 IRNME
-515 SIDDVE
+515 SIEDVQ
-521 ISNITDSKDETGT
+521 ISNITDTQNELGESA
-534 SIVTFSITGSYKV
+534 VTFSITG
-547 LGVIL
+547 
-552 SIAMAATSVTR
+552 
-563 YLGNVAQ
+563 
-570 NVYLQNRVQ
+570 
-579 ELQPAQAVYN
+579 
-589 DYLAAEAQY
+589 
-598 DKYTYLYAYT
+598 TYADIHADT
-608 QTPNENLVEFI
+608 EETE
-619 NELEQILPDSFYTN
+619 S
-633 SFSSDQTGISM
+633 TGD
-644 SVTVEGKAAAAR
+644 T
-656 TILNIR
+656 
-662 NMQSIDDVEISNITD
+662 
-677 SKDETGTSIV
+677 TGT
-687 TFSIT
+687 
-692 GSYKELTDET
+692 
-702 EESGEA
+702 
-708 QADTQT
+708 T

>member
-8 LSIEIGNSFTKI
+8 LSIEISNSFTKI
-20 CEMDYK
+20 CEIDYK

-31 VYKVLTVETPEGI
+31 VYKVLTVETPEGV

-53 QEYADRM
+53 QEYADHL
-60 VNALGTNGIRT
+60 VNALGTNGIHT
-71 KKVIF
+71 KRVIF

-93 KASKIEALVKTNANE
+93 KANKIEALVKTNAND

-126 LTENGKLRVMALAVP
+126 LTEEGKLRVMALAVP
-141 KALLDSYYQLAQMCS
+141 KALLDSYYQLAQMCG

-174 DEKSEKVT
+174 DEKTETVT
-182 MVIKIDEN
+182 MMIKIDEN

-212 QDAIDT
+212 QDAIET

-245 VLHPGDKVW
+245 VLHQGDKLW

-265 AGNVEVTEAR
+265 AGNVEVTAAR
-275 QKITASLEPLIVGV
+275 QKITSSLEPLIVGV

-299 NSENPIEKSY
+299 NGDNPIQKTF

-334 LSEMDDKIGMSK
+334 LSDMEDKIGMSK

-370 DKSTQKSKGL
+370 DKSQQKAKGM

-401 LSIAMAATS
+401 LSIAMAVTS
-410 VTRYLGNVAQNV
+410 LTRYFGTVAENVA
-422 YLQNRV
+422 LQARV
-428 QELQP
+428 EELQP
-433 AQAVYNDYLAAEAQ
+433 AQTVYNEYLSAAAQ
-447 YDKYTYLY
+447 YDKYKYLY
-455 AYTQTP
+455 EYTENP

-477 DSFYTNSFSSDQTG
+477 DSFYTDSFSSDQTG
-491 ISMSVTVEGKAA
+491 ISMTVNVEGKAA

-510 IRNMQ
+510 IRNME
-515 SIDDVE
+515 SIEDVQ
-521 ISNITDSKDETGT
+521 ISNITDNQDEMGGSWVMFSMTGT
-534 SIVTFSITGSYKV
+534 Y
-547 LGVIL
+547 
-552 SIAMAATSVTR
+552 R
-563 YLGNVAQ
+563 
-570 NVYLQNRVQ
+570 
-579 ELQPAQAVYN
+579 
-589 DYLAAEAQY
+589 
-598 DKYTYLYAYT
+598 
-608 QTPNENLVEFI
+608 
-619 NELEQILPDSFYTN
+619 
-633 SFSSDQTGISM
+633 
-644 SVTVEGKAAAAR
+644 
-656 TILNIR
+656 
-662 NMQSIDDVEISNITD
+662 
-677 SKDETGTSIV
+677 
-687 TFSIT
+687 
-692 GSYKELTDET
+692 ELTDET
-702 EESGEA
+702 EETGETVES
-708 QADTQT
+708 TQSV
-714 AQ
+714 Q

>member
-20 CEMDYK
+20 CEIDYK

-31 VYKVLTVETPEGI
+31 VYKVLTVETPEGV

-53 QEYADRM
+53 QEYADHL
-60 VNALGTNGIRT
+60 VNALGTNSIRT
-71 KKVIF
+71 RKVIF

-93 KASKIEALVKTNANE
+93 KANKIEALVKTNAND

-126 LTENGKLRVMALAVP
+126 LTEEGKLRVMALAVP
-141 KALLDSYYQLAQMCS
+141 KALLNSYYQLAQMCG

-182 MVIKIDEN
+182 MMIKIDEN

-212 QDAIDT
+212 QDAIET
-218 MIASGAYAVNDP
+218 MIASGAYAVNDS

-245 VLHPGDKVW
+245 VLHQGDKLW

-265 AGNVEVTEAR
+265 AGNVEVTAAR

-299 NSENPIEKSY
+299 NSDTPIERTY

-370 DKSTQKSKGL
+370 DKSTQKAKGL

-390 VSVAV
+390 VSVAI

-401 LSIAMAATS
+401 LSIAMAVTS
-410 VTRYLGNVAQNV
+410 LTRYFGTVAENVA
-422 YLQNRV
+422 LQARV
-428 QELQP
+428 EELQP
-433 AQAVYNDYLAAEAQ
+433 AQTVYNEYLSAAAQ
-447 YDKYTYLY
+447 YDKYKYLY
-455 AYTQTP
+455 EYTENP

-477 DSFYTNSFSSDQTG
+477 SSFWTNSFSSDMEG
-491 ISMSVTVEGKAA
+491 ISMSVTVEGKAT

-510 IRNMQ
+510 IRNME
-515 SIDDVE
+515 SIEDVQ
-521 ISNITDSKDETGT
+521 ISNITDTQNELGESA
-534 SIVTFSITGSYKV
+534 VTFSITG
-547 LGVIL
+547 
-552 SIAMAATSVTR
+552 
-563 YLGNVAQ
+563 
-570 NVYLQNRVQ
+570 
-579 ELQPAQAVYN
+579 
-589 DYLAAEAQY
+589 
-598 DKYTYLYAYT
+598 TYADIHADT
-608 QTPNENLVEFI
+608 EETE
-619 NELEQILPDSFYTN
+619 S
-633 SFSSDQTGISM
+633 TGD
-644 SVTVEGKAAAAR
+644 T
-656 TILNIR
+656 
-662 NMQSIDDVEISNITD
+662 
-677 SKDETGTSIV
+677 TGT
-687 TFSIT
+687 
-692 GSYKELTDET
+692 
-702 EESGEA
+702 
-708 QADTQT
+708 T

>member
-1 MAMNNRV
+1 MNNRV

-20 CEMDYK
+20 CEIDYK

-31 VYKVLTVETPEGI
+31 VYKVLTVETPEGV

-53 QEYADRM
+53 QEYADHL

-71 KKVIF
+71 KRVIF

-93 KASKIEALVKTNANE
+93 KANKIEALVKTNAND

-126 LTENGKLRVMALAVP
+126 LTEDGKLRVMALAVP
-141 KALLDSYYQLAQMCS
+141 KALLNSYYQLAQMCG

-174 DEKSEKVT
+174 DEKTETVT
-182 MVIKIDEN
+182 MMIKIDEN

-212 QDAIDT
+212 QDAIET

-245 VLHPGDKVW
+245 VLHQGDKLW

-265 AGNVEVTEAR
+265 AGNAEVTAAR
-275 QKITASLEPLIVGV
+275 QKITSSLEPLIIGV

-299 NSENPIEKSY
+299 NSNTPIERTY

-334 LSEMDDKIGMSK
+334 LSDMEDKIGMSK

-370 DKSTQKSKGL
+370 DKSTQKAKGL

-401 LSIAMAATS
+401 LSIAMAVTS
-410 VTRYLGNVAQNV
+410 LTRYFGTVAENVA
-422 YLQNRV
+422 LQARV
-428 QELQP
+428 EELQP
-433 AQAVYNDYLAAEAQ
+433 AQTVYNEYLSTAAQ
-447 YDKYTYLY
+447 YDKYKYLY
-455 AYTQTP
+455 EYTENP

-477 DSFYTNSFSSDQTG
+477 DSFYTDSFSSDQTG
-491 ISMSVTVEGKAA
+491 ISMTVNVEGKAA

-510 IRNMQ
+510 IRNME
-515 SIDDVE
+515 SIEDVQ
-521 ISNITDSKDETGT
+521 ISNITDNQDEMGGSWVMFSMTGT
-534 SIVTFSITGSYKV
+534 YRE
-547 LGVIL
+547 L
-552 SIAMAATSVTR
+552 S
-563 YLGNVAQ
+563 
-570 NVYLQNRVQ
+570 
-579 ELQPAQAVYN
+579 
-589 DYLAAEAQY
+589 
-598 DKYTYLYAYT
+598 
-608 QTPNENLVEFI
+608 
-619 NELEQILPDSFYTN
+619 
-633 SFSSDQTGISM
+633 
-644 SVTVEGKAAAAR
+644 
-656 TILNIR
+656 
-662 NMQSIDDVEISNITD
+662 
-677 SKDETGTSIV
+677 
-687 TFSIT
+687 
-692 GSYKELTDET
+692 DET
-702 EESGEA
+702 EETGETVES
-708 QADTQT
+708 TQSV
-714 AQ
+714 Q

>member
-20 CEMDYK
+20 CEIDYK

-31 VYKVLTVETPEGI
+31 VYKVLTVETPEGV

-53 QEYADRM
+53 QEYADHL

-71 KKVIF
+71 KRVIF

-93 KASKIEALVKTNANE
+93 KANKIEALVKTNAND

-126 LTENGKLRVMALAVP
+126 LTEDGKLRVMALAVP
-141 KALLDSYYQLAQMCS
+141 KALLNSYYQLAQMCG

-182 MVIKIDEN
+182 MMIKIDEN
-190 STIVTVLSAGK
+190 NTIVTVLSAGK

-212 QDAIDT
+212 QDAIET

-245 VLHPGDKVW
+245 VLHQGDKLW

-265 AGNVEVTEAR
+265 AGNVEVTAAR
-275 QKITASLEPLIVGV
+275 QKITSSLEPLIVGV

-299 NSENPIEKSY
+299 NGDTPIERTY

-334 LSEMDDKIGMSK
+334 LSDMDDKIGMSK

-370 DKSTQKSKGL
+370 DKSQQKAKGM

-401 LSIAMAATS
+401 LSIAMAVTS
-410 VTRYLGNVAQNV
+410 LTRYFGTVAENVA
-422 YLQNRV
+422 LQARV
-428 QELQP
+428 EELQP
-433 AQAVYNDYLAAEAQ
+433 AQAVYNEYLSAAAQ
-447 YDKYTYLY
+447 YDKYKYLY
-455 AYTQTP
+455 EYTENP

-477 DSFYTNSFSSDQTG
+477 DSFYTDSFSSDQTG
-491 ISMSVTVEGKAA
+491 ISMTVNVEGKAA

-510 IRNMQ
+510 VRNME
-515 SIDDVE
+515 SIEDVQ
-521 ISNITDSKDETGT
+521 ISNITDNQDEMGGSWVMFSMTGT
-534 SIVTFSITGSYKV
+534 Y
-547 LGVIL
+547 
-552 SIAMAATSVTR
+552 R
-563 YLGNVAQ
+563 
-570 NVYLQNRVQ
+570 
-579 ELQPAQAVYN
+579 
-589 DYLAAEAQY
+589 
-598 DKYTYLYAYT
+598 
-608 QTPNENLVEFI
+608 
-619 NELEQILPDSFYTN
+619 
-633 SFSSDQTGISM
+633 
-644 SVTVEGKAAAAR
+644 
-656 TILNIR
+656 
-662 NMQSIDDVEISNITD
+662 
-677 SKDETGTSIV
+677 
-687 TFSIT
+687 
-692 GSYKELTDET
+692 ELTDET
-702 EESGEA
+702 EETGEIVES
-708 QADTQT
+708 TQSV
-714 AQ
+714 Q

>member
-1 MAMNNRV
+1 MNNRV

-20 CEMDYK
+20 CEIDYK

-31 VYKVLTVETPEGI
+31 VYKVLTVETPEGV

-53 QEYADRM
+53 QEYADHL

-71 KKVIF
+71 KRVIF

-93 KASKIEALVKTNANE
+93 KANKIEALVKTNAND

-126 LTENGKLRVMALAVP
+126 LTEEGKLRVMALAVP
-141 KALLDSYYQLAQMCS
+141 KALLNSYYQLAQMCG
-156 WEVECFDYSSN
+156 WEVERFDYSSN

-182 MVIKIDEN
+182 MMIKIDEN
-190 STIVTVLSAGK
+190 NTIVTVLSAGK

-212 QDAIDT
+212 QDAIET
-218 MIASGAYAVNDP
+218 MIASGAYAVSDP

-245 VLHPGDKVW
+245 VLHQGDKLW

-265 AGNVEVTEAR
+265 AGNAEVTAAR
-275 QKITASLEPLIVGV
+275 QKITSSLEPLIVGV

-299 NSENPIEKSY
+299 NSNTPIERTY

-334 LSEMDDKIGMSK
+334 LSDMDDKIGMSK

-370 DKSTQKSKGL
+370 DKSQQKAKGM

-390 VSVAV
+390 VSVAI

-401 LSIAMAATS
+401 LSIAMAVTS
-410 VTRYLGNVAQNV
+410 LTRYFGTVAENVA
-422 YLQNRV
+422 LQARV
-428 QELQP
+428 EELQP
-433 AQAVYNDYLAAEAQ
+433 AQTVYNEYLSTAAQ
-447 YDKYTYLY
+447 YDKYKYLY
-455 AYTQTP
+455 EYTENP

-477 DSFYTNSFSSDQTG
+477 DSFYTDSFSSDQTG
-491 ISMSVTVEGKAA
+491 ISMTVNVEGKAA

-510 IRNMQ
+510 IRNME
-515 SIDDVE
+515 SIEDVQ
-521 ISNITDSKDETGT
+521 ISNITDNQDEMGGSWVMFSMTGT
-534 SIVTFSITGSYKV
+534 YRE
-547 LGVIL
+547 L
-552 SIAMAATSVTR
+552 S
-563 YLGNVAQ
+563 
-570 NVYLQNRVQ
+570 
-579 ELQPAQAVYN
+579 
-589 DYLAAEAQY
+589 
-598 DKYTYLYAYT
+598 
-608 QTPNENLVEFI
+608 
-619 NELEQILPDSFYTN
+619 
-633 SFSSDQTGISM
+633 
-644 SVTVEGKAAAAR
+644 
-656 TILNIR
+656 
-662 NMQSIDDVEISNITD
+662 
-677 SKDETGTSIV
+677 
-687 TFSIT
+687 
-692 GSYKELTDET
+692 DET
-702 EESGEA
+702 EETGETVES
-708 QADTQT
+708 TQSV
-714 AQ
+714 Q

>member
-20 CEMDYK
+20 CEIDYK

-31 VYKVLTVETPEGI
+31 VYKVLTVETPEGV

-53 QEYADRM
+53 QEYADHL

-71 KKVIF
+71 KRVIF

-93 KASKIEALVKTNANE
+93 KANKIEALVKTNAND

-126 LTENGKLRVMALAVP
+126 LTEEGKLRVMALAVP
-141 KALLDSYYQLAQMCS
+141 KALLDSYYQLAQMCG

-182 MVIKIDEN
+182 MMIKIDEN

-212 QDAIDT
+212 QDAIET

-245 VLHPGDKVW
+245 VLHQGDKLW

-265 AGNVEVTEAR
+265 AGNVEVTAAR

-299 NSENPIEKSY
+299 NSDTPIERTY

-334 LSEMDDKIGMSK
+334 LSDMEDKIGMSK

-370 DKSTQKSKGL
+370 DKSQQKAKGM

-401 LSIAMAATS
+401 LSIAMAVTS
-410 VTRYLGNVAQNV
+410 LTRYFGTVAENVA
-422 YLQNRV
+422 LQARV
-428 QELQP
+428 EELQP
-433 AQAVYNDYLAAEAQ
+433 AQTVYNEYLSTAAQ
-447 YDKYTYLY
+447 YDKYKYLY
-455 AYTQTP
+455 EYTENP

-477 DSFYTNSFSSDQTG
+477 SSFWTNSFSSDMEG
-491 ISMSVTVEGKAA
+491 ISISVTVEGKAA

-510 IRNMQ
+510 IRNME
-515 SIDDVE
+515 SIEDVQ
-521 ISNITDSKDETGT
+521 ISNITDTQNELGESA
-534 SIVTFSITGSYKV
+534 VTFSITG
-547 LGVIL
+547 
-552 SIAMAATSVTR
+552 
-563 YLGNVAQ
+563 
-570 NVYLQNRVQ
+570 
-579 ELQPAQAVYN
+579 
-589 DYLAAEAQY
+589 
-598 DKYTYLYAYT
+598 TYADIHADT
-608 QTPNENLVEFI
+608 EETE
-619 NELEQILPDSFYTN
+619 S
-633 SFSSDQTGISM
+633 TGD
-644 SVTVEGKAAAAR
+644 T
-656 TILNIR
+656 
-662 NMQSIDDVEISNITD
+662 
-677 SKDETGTSIV
+677 TGT
-687 TFSIT
+687 
-692 GSYKELTDET
+692 
-702 EESGEA
+702 
-708 QADTQT
+708 T

>member
-20 CEMDYK
+20 CEIDYK

-31 VYKVLTVETPEGI
+31 VYKVLTVETPEGV

-53 QEYADRM
+53 QEYADHL
-60 VNALGTNGIRT
+60 VNALGTNGIHTRR
-71 KKVIF
+71 VIF

-93 KASKIEALVKTNANE
+93 KANKIEALVKTNAND

-126 LTENGKLRVMALAVP
+126 LTEEGKLRVMALAVP
-141 KALLDSYYQLAQMCS
+141 KALLDSYYQLAQMCG

-182 MVIKIDEN
+182 MMIKIDEN

-212 QDAIDT
+212 QDAIET

-245 VLHPGDKVW
+245 VLHQGDKLW

-265 AGNVEVTEAR
+265 AGNAEVTAAR
-275 QKITASLEPLIVGV
+275 QKITSSLEPLIVGV

-299 NSENPIEKSY
+299 NSNTPIERTY

-334 LSEMDDKIGMSK
+334 LSDMDDKIGMSK

-370 DKSTQKSKGL
+370 DKSTQKAKGL

-401 LSIAMAATS
+401 LSIAMAVTS
-410 VTRYLGNVAQNV
+410 LTRYFGTVAENVT
-422 YLQNRV
+422 LQARV
-428 QELQP
+428 EELQP
-433 AQAVYNDYLAAEAQ
+433 AQTVYNEYLSAAAQ
-447 YDKYTYLY
+447 YDKYKYLY
-455 AYTQTP
+455 EYTENP

-477 DSFYTNSFSSDQTG
+477 SSFWTNSFSSDMEG

-510 IRNMQ
+510 IRNME
-515 SIDDVE
+515 SIEDVQ
-521 ISNITDSKDETGT
+521 ISNITDTQNELGESA
-534 SIVTFSITGSYKV
+534 VTFSITG
-547 LGVIL
+547 
-552 SIAMAATSVTR
+552 
-563 YLGNVAQ
+563 
-570 NVYLQNRVQ
+570 
-579 ELQPAQAVYN
+579 
-589 DYLAAEAQY
+589 
-598 DKYTYLYAYT
+598 TYADIHADT
-608 QTPNENLVEFI
+608 EETE
-619 NELEQILPDSFYTN
+619 S
-633 SFSSDQTGISM
+633 TGD
-644 SVTVEGKAAAAR
+644 T
-656 TILNIR
+656 
-662 NMQSIDDVEISNITD
+662 
-677 SKDETGTSIV
+677 TGT
-687 TFSIT
+687 
-692 GSYKELTDET
+692 
-702 EESGEA
+702 
-708 QADTQT
+708 T

>member
-1 MAMNNRV
+1 MNNRV

-20 CEMDYK
+20 CEIDYK

-31 VYKVLTVETPEGI
+31 VYKVLTVETPEGV

-53 QEYADRM
+53 QEYADHL
-60 VNALGTNGIRT
+60 VNALGTNGIHTRR
-71 KKVIF
+71 VIF

-93 KASKIEALVKTNANE
+93 KANKIEALVKTNAND

-126 LTENGKLRVMALAVP
+126 LTEEGKLRVMALAVP
-141 KALLDSYYQLAQMCS
+141 KALLDSYYQLAQMCG

-182 MVIKIDEN
+182 MMIKIDEN

-212 QDAIDT
+212 QDAIET

-245 VLHPGDKVW
+245 VLHQGDKLW

-265 AGNVEVTEAR
+265 AGNVEVTAAR
-275 QKITASLEPLIVGV
+275 QKITSSLEPLIVGV

-299 NSENPIEKSY
+299 NSNTPIERTY

-334 LSEMDDKIGMSK
+334 LSDMEDKIGMSK

-370 DKSTQKSKGL
+370 DKSQQKAKGM

-401 LSIAMAATS
+401 LSIAMAVTS
-410 VTRYLGNVAQNV
+410 LTRYFGTVAENVA
-422 YLQNRV
+422 LQARV
-428 QELQP
+428 EELQP
-433 AQAVYNDYLAAEAQ
+433 AQTVYNEYLSAAAQ
-447 YDKYTYLY
+447 YDKYKYLY
-455 AYTQTP
+455 EYTENP

-477 DSFYTNSFSSDQTG
+477 DSFYTDSFSSDQTG
-491 ISMSVTVEGKAA
+491 ISMTVNVEGKAA

-510 IRNMQ
+510 IRNME
-515 SIDDVE
+515 SIEDVQ
-521 ISNITDSKDETGT
+521 ISNITDNQDEMGGSWVMFSMTGT
-534 SIVTFSITGSYKV
+534 YRE
-547 LGVIL
+547 L
-552 SIAMAATSVTR
+552 S
-563 YLGNVAQ
+563 
-570 NVYLQNRVQ
+570 
-579 ELQPAQAVYN
+579 
-589 DYLAAEAQY
+589 
-598 DKYTYLYAYT
+598 
-608 QTPNENLVEFI
+608 
-619 NELEQILPDSFYTN
+619 
-633 SFSSDQTGISM
+633 
-644 SVTVEGKAAAAR
+644 
-656 TILNIR
+656 
-662 NMQSIDDVEISNITD
+662 
-677 SKDETGTSIV
+677 
-687 TFSIT
+687 
-692 GSYKELTDET
+692 DET
-702 EESGEA
+702 EETGETVES
-708 QADTQT
+708 TQSV
-714 AQ
+714 Q

>member
-1 MAMNNRV
+1 MNNRV

-20 CEMDYK
+20 CEIDYK

-31 VYKVLTVETPEGI
+31 VYKVLTVETPEGV

-53 QEYADRM
+53 QEYADHL

-71 KKVIF
+71 KRVIF

-93 KASKIEALVKTNANE
+93 KASKIEALVKTNAND

-126 LTENGKLRVMALAVP
+126 LTEEGKLRVMALAVP
-141 KALLDSYYQLAQMCS
+141 KALLDSYYQLAQMCG

-182 MVIKIDEN
+182 MMIKIDEN

-212 QDAIDT
+212 QDAIET

-245 VLHPGDKVW
+245 VLHQGDKLW

-265 AGNVEVTEAR
+265 AGNAEVTAAR
-275 QKITASLEPLIVGV
+275 QKITSSLEPLIVGV

-299 NSENPIEKSY
+299 NSDTPIERTY

-334 LSEMDDKIGMSK
+334 LSDMEDKIGMSK

-370 DKSTQKSKGL
+370 DKSTQKAKGL

-390 VSVAV
+390 VSVAI

-401 LSIAMAATS
+401 LSIAMAVTS
-410 VTRYLGNVAQNV
+410 LTRYFGTVAENVA
-422 YLQNRV
+422 LQARV
-428 QELQP
+428 EELQP
-433 AQAVYNDYLAAEAQ
+433 AQAVYNEYLSAAAQ
-447 YDKYTYLY
+447 YDKYKYLY
-455 AYTQTP
+455 EYTENP

-477 DSFYTNSFSSDQTG
+477 SSFWTNSFSSDMEG

-510 IRNMQ
+510 IRNME
-515 SIDDVE
+515 SIEDVQ
-521 ISNITDSKDETGT
+521 ISNITDTQNELGESA
-534 SIVTFSITGSYKV
+534 VTFSITG
-547 LGVIL
+547 
-552 SIAMAATSVTR
+552 
-563 YLGNVAQ
+563 
-570 NVYLQNRVQ
+570 
-579 ELQPAQAVYN
+579 
-589 DYLAAEAQY
+589 
-598 DKYTYLYAYT
+598 TYADIHADT
-608 QTPNENLVEFI
+608 EETE
-619 NELEQILPDSFYTN
+619 S
-633 SFSSDQTGISM
+633 TGD
-644 SVTVEGKAAAAR
+644 T
-656 TILNIR
+656 
-662 NMQSIDDVEISNITD
+662 
-677 SKDETGTSIV
+677 TGT
-687 TFSIT
+687 
-692 GSYKELTDET
+692 
-702 EESGEA
+702 
-708 QADTQT
+708 T

>member
-8 LSIEIGNSFTKI
+8 LSIEISNSFTKI
-20 CEMDYK
+20 CEIDYK

-31 VYKVLTVETPEGI
+31 VYKVLTVETPEGV

-53 QEYADRM
+53 QEYADHL
-60 VNALGTNGIRT
+60 VNALGTNGIHT
-71 KKVIF
+71 KRVIF

-93 KASKIEALVKTNANE
+93 KANKIEALVKTNAND

-126 LTENGKLRVMALAVP
+126 LTEEGKLRVMALAVP
-141 KALLDSYYQLAQMCS
+141 KALLNSYYQLAQMCG

-182 MVIKIDEN
+182 MMIKIDEN

-212 QDAIDT
+212 QDAIET

-245 VLHPGDKVW
+245 VLHQGDKLW

-265 AGNVEVTEAR
+265 AGNVEVTAAR
-275 QKITASLEPLIVGV
+275 QKITSTLEPLIVGV
-289 SRVIDFYDSR
+289 NRVIDFYDSR
-299 NSENPIEKSY
+299 NGDTPIERTY

-334 LSEMDDKIGMSK
+334 LSDMEDKIGMSK

-370 DKSTQKSKGL
+370 DKNQQKAKGM

-401 LSIAMAATS
+401 LSIAMAVTS
-410 VTRYLGNVAQNV
+410 LTRYFGTVAENVA
-422 YLQNRV
+422 LQARV
-428 QELQP
+428 EELQP
-433 AQAVYNDYLAAEAQ
+433 AQAVYNEYLSAAAQ
-447 YDKYTYLY
+447 YDKYKYLY
-455 AYTQTP
+455 EYTENP

-477 DSFYTNSFSSDQTG
+477 DSFYTDSFSSDQTG
-491 ISMSVTVEGKAA
+491 ISMTVNVEGKAA

-510 IRNMQ
+510 VRNME
-515 SIDDVE
+515 SIEDVQ
-521 ISNITDSKDETGT
+521 ISNITDNQDEMGGSWVMFSMTGT
-534 SIVTFSITGSYKV
+534 YRE
-547 LGVIL
+547 L
-552 SIAMAATSVTR
+552 S
-563 YLGNVAQ
+563 
-570 NVYLQNRVQ
+570 
-579 ELQPAQAVYN
+579 
-589 DYLAAEAQY
+589 
-598 DKYTYLYAYT
+598 
-608 QTPNENLVEFI
+608 
-619 NELEQILPDSFYTN
+619 
-633 SFSSDQTGISM
+633 
-644 SVTVEGKAAAAR
+644 
-656 TILNIR
+656 
-662 NMQSIDDVEISNITD
+662 
-677 SKDETGTSIV
+677 
-687 TFSIT
+687 
-692 GSYKELTDET
+692 DET
-702 EESGEA
+702 EETGETVES
-708 QADTQT
+708 TQSV
-714 AQ
+714 Q

>member
-53 QEYADRM
+53 QDYADHLA
-60 VNALGTNGIRT
+60 NALGTNGIRT

-93 KASKIEALVKTNANE
+93 KASKIEALVKTNASD

-126 LTENGKLRVMALAVP
+126 LAENGKLRVMALAVP
-141 KALLDSYYQLAQMCS
+141 KALLNSYYQLAQMCG
-156 WEVECFDYSSN
+156 WEIECFDYSSN

-218 MIASGAYAVNDP
+218 MIASGAYSVNDP

-265 AGNVEVTEAR
+265 AGNVEVTAAR

-299 NSENPIEKSY
+299 NGDNPIQKTF

-410 VTRYLGNVAQNV
+410 VTRYLGNVAQNAV
-422 YLQNRV
+422 LQARV
-428 QELQP
+428 EELQP
-433 AQAVYNDYLAAEAQ
+433 ARAVYNEYLTAAAQ
-447 YDKYTYLY
+447 YDKYKYLY
-455 AYTQTP
+455 EYTENP
-461 NENLVEFINEL
+461 NENLVDFINEL

-477 DSFYTNSFSSDQTG
+477 SSFYTNSFSSDLDG
-491 ISMSVTVEGKAA
+491 ISMSVTVEGKEA

-510 IRNMQ
+510 IRNMK
-515 SIDDVE
+515 SISDVQ
-521 ISNITDSKDETGT
+521 ISNITDSKNELGE
-534 SIVTFSITGSYKV
+534 SAVTFSITG
-547 LGVIL
+547 
-552 SIAMAATSVTR
+552 
-563 YLGNVAQ
+563 
-570 NVYLQNRVQ
+570 
-579 ELQPAQAVYN
+579 
-589 DYLAAEAQY
+589 
-598 DKYTYLYAYT
+598 TYAD
-608 QTPNENLVEFI
+608 I
-619 NELEQILPDSFYTN
+619 H
-633 SFSSDQTGISM
+633 
-644 SVTVEGKAAAAR
+644 A
-656 TILNIR
+656 
-662 NMQSIDDVEISNITD
+662 
-677 SKDETGTSIV
+677 
-687 TFSIT
+687 
-692 GSYKELTDET
+692 ET
-702 EESGEA
+702 EETEA
-708 QADTQT
+708 AGDTAGTT

>member
-1 MAMNNRV
+1 MNNRV

-20 CEMDYK
+20 CEIDYK

-31 VYKVLTVETPEGI
+31 VYKVLTVETPEGV

-53 QEYADRM
+53 QEYADHL

-71 KKVIF
+71 KRVIF

-93 KASKIEALVKTNANE
+93 KANKIEALVKTNAND

-126 LTENGKLRVMALAVP
+126 LTEEGKLRVMALAVP
-141 KALLDSYYQLAQMCS
+141 KALLNSYYQLAQMCG

-182 MVIKIDEN
+182 MMIKIDEN

-212 QDAIDT
+212 QDAIET

-245 VLHPGDKVW
+245 VLHQGDKVW

-265 AGNVEVTEAR
+265 AGNVEVTAAR

-299 NSENPIEKSY
+299 NGDTPIERTY

-334 LSEMDDKIGMSK
+334 LSDMDDKIGMSK

-370 DKSTQKSKGL
+370 DKSQQKAKGM

-401 LSIAMAATS
+401 LSIAMAVTS
-410 VTRYLGNVAQNV
+410 LTRYFGTVAENVA
-422 YLQNRV
+422 LQARV
-428 QELQP
+428 EELQP
-433 AQAVYNDYLAAEAQ
+433 AQTVYNEYLSAAAQ
-447 YDKYTYLY
+447 YDKYKYLY
-455 AYTQTP
+455 EYTENP

-477 DSFYTNSFSSDQTG
+477 DSFYTDSFSSDQTG
-491 ISMSVTVEGKAA
+491 ISMTVNVEGKAA

-510 IRNMQ
+510 IRNME
-515 SIDDVE
+515 SIEDVQ
-521 ISNITDSKDETGT
+521 ISNITDNQDEMGGSWVMFSMTGT
-534 SIVTFSITGSYKV
+534 YRE
-547 LGVIL
+547 L
-552 SIAMAATSVTR
+552 S
-563 YLGNVAQ
+563 
-570 NVYLQNRVQ
+570 
-579 ELQPAQAVYN
+579 
-589 DYLAAEAQY
+589 
-598 DKYTYLYAYT
+598 
-608 QTPNENLVEFI
+608 
-619 NELEQILPDSFYTN
+619 
-633 SFSSDQTGISM
+633 
-644 SVTVEGKAAAAR
+644 
-656 TILNIR
+656 
-662 NMQSIDDVEISNITD
+662 
-677 SKDETGTSIV
+677 
-687 TFSIT
+687 
-692 GSYKELTDET
+692 DET
-702 EESGEA
+702 EETGETVES
-708 QADTQT
+708 TQSV
-714 AQ
+714 Q

>member
-20 CEMDYK
+20 CEIDYK

-31 VYKVLTVETPEGI
+31 VYKVLTVETPEGV

-53 QEYADRM
+53 QEYADHL

-93 KASKIEALVKTNANE
+93 KASKIEALVKTNAND

-126 LTENGKLRVMALAVP
+126 LTEEGKLRVMALAVP
-141 KALLDSYYQLAQMCS
+141 KALLDSYYQLAQMCG

-174 DEKSEKVT
+174 DEKTETVT
-182 MVIKIDEN
+182 MMIKIDEN

-212 QDAIDT
+212 QDAIET
-218 MIASGAYAVNDP
+218 MIASGAYAVSDP

-245 VLHPGDKVW
+245 VLHPGDKLW

-265 AGNVEVTEAR
+265 AGNVEVTAAR
-275 QKITASLEPLIVGV
+275 QKITSSLEPLIVGV

-299 NSENPIEKSY
+299 NSDTPIERTY

-334 LSEMDDKIGMSK
+334 LSDMDDKIGMSK

-370 DKSTQKSKGL
+370 DKSTQKAKGL

-390 VSVAV
+390 VSVAI

-401 LSIAMAATS
+401 LSIAMAVTS
-410 VTRYLGNVAQNV
+410 LTRYFGTVAENVA
-422 YLQNRV
+422 LQARV
-428 QELQP
+428 EELQP
-433 AQAVYNDYLAAEAQ
+433 AQTVYNEYLSAAAQ
-447 YDKYTYLY
+447 YDKYKYLY
-455 AYTQTP
+455 EYTENP

-477 DSFYTNSFSSDQTG
+477 DSFYTDSFSSDQTG
-491 ISMSVTVEGKAA
+491 ISMTVNVEGKAA

-510 IRNMQ
+510 IRNME
-515 SIDDVE
+515 SIEDVQ
-521 ISNITDSKDETGT
+521 ISNITDNQDEMGGSWVMFSMTGT
-534 SIVTFSITGSYKV
+534 YRE
-547 LGVIL
+547 L
-552 SIAMAATSVTR
+552 S
-563 YLGNVAQ
+563 
-570 NVYLQNRVQ
+570 
-579 ELQPAQAVYN
+579 
-589 DYLAAEAQY
+589 
-598 DKYTYLYAYT
+598 
-608 QTPNENLVEFI
+608 
-619 NELEQILPDSFYTN
+619 
-633 SFSSDQTGISM
+633 
-644 SVTVEGKAAAAR
+644 
-656 TILNIR
+656 
-662 NMQSIDDVEISNITD
+662 
-677 SKDETGTSIV
+677 
-687 TFSIT
+687 
-692 GSYKELTDET
+692 DET
-702 EESGEA
+702 EETGETVES
-708 QADTQT
+708 TQSV
-714 AQ
+714 Q

>member
-20 CEMDYK
+20 CEIDYK

-31 VYKVLTVETPEGI
+31 VYKVLTVETPEGV

-53 QEYADRM
+53 QEYADHL
-60 VNALGTNGIRT
+60 VNALGTNGIHTRR
-71 KKVIF
+71 VIF

-93 KASKIEALVKTNANE
+93 KANKIEALVKTNAND

-126 LTENGKLRVMALAVP
+126 LTEEGKLRVMALAVP
-141 KALLDSYYQLAQMCS
+141 KALLDSYYQLAQMCG

-182 MVIKIDEN
+182 MMIKIDEN

-212 QDAIDT
+212 QDAIET

-245 VLHPGDKVW
+245 VLHQGDKLW

-265 AGNVEVTEAR
+265 AGNAEVTAAR
-275 QKITASLEPLIVGV
+275 QKITSSLEPLIVGV

-299 NSENPIEKSY
+299 NSNTPIERTY

-334 LSEMDDKIGMSK
+334 LSDMDDKIGMSK

-370 DKSTQKSKGL
+370 DKSQQKAKGM

-401 LSIAMAATS
+401 LSIAMAVTS
-410 VTRYLGNVAQNV
+410 MTRYFGTVAENVA
-422 YLQNRV
+422 LQARV
-428 QELQP
+428 EELQP
-433 AQAVYNDYLAAEAQ
+433 AQTVYNEYLSTAAQ
-447 YDKYTYLY
+447 YDKYKYLY
-455 AYTQTP
+455 EYTENP

-477 DSFYTNSFSSDQTG
+477 DSFYTDSFSSDQTG
-491 ISMSVTVEGKAA
+491 ISMTVNVEGKAA

-510 IRNMQ
+510 IRNME
-515 SIDDVE
+515 SIEDVQ
-521 ISNITDSKDETGT
+521 ISNITDNQDEMGGSWVMFSMTGT
-534 SIVTFSITGSYKV
+534 YRE
-547 LGVIL
+547 L
-552 SIAMAATSVTR
+552 S
-563 YLGNVAQ
+563 
-570 NVYLQNRVQ
+570 
-579 ELQPAQAVYN
+579 
-589 DYLAAEAQY
+589 
-598 DKYTYLYAYT
+598 
-608 QTPNENLVEFI
+608 
-619 NELEQILPDSFYTN
+619 
-633 SFSSDQTGISM
+633 
-644 SVTVEGKAAAAR
+644 
-656 TILNIR
+656 
-662 NMQSIDDVEISNITD
+662 
-677 SKDETGTSIV
+677 
-687 TFSIT
+687 
-692 GSYKELTDET
+692 DET
-702 EESGEA
+702 EETGETVES
-708 QADTQT
+708 TQSV
-714 AQ
+714 Q

>member
-1 MAMNNRV
+1 MNNRV

-20 CEMDYK
+20 CEIDYK

-31 VYKVLTVETPEGI
+31 VYKVLTVETPEGV

-53 QEYADRM
+53 QEYADHL

-71 KKVIF
+71 KRVIF

-93 KASKIEALVKTNANE
+93 KANKIEALVKTNAND

-126 LTENGKLRVMALAVP
+126 LTEEGKLRVMALAVP
-141 KALLDSYYQLAQMCS
+141 KALLDSYYQLAQMCG

-182 MVIKIDEN
+182 MMIKIDEN

-212 QDAIDT
+212 QDAIET

-245 VLHPGDKVW
+245 VLHQGDKVW

-265 AGNVEVTEAR
+265 AGNVEVTAAR

-299 NSENPIEKSY
+299 NSDTPIERTY

-370 DKSTQKSKGL
+370 DKSTQKAKGL

-401 LSIAMAATS
+401 LSIAMAVTS
-410 VTRYLGNVAQNV
+410 LTRYFGTVAENVT
-422 YLQNRV
+422 LQARV
-428 QELQP
+428 EELQP
-433 AQAVYNDYLAAEAQ
+433 AQTVYNEYLSTAAQ
-447 YDKYTYLY
+447 YDKYKYLY
-455 AYTQTP
+455 EYTENP

-477 DSFYTNSFSSDQTG
+477 SSFWTNSFSSDMEG

-510 IRNMQ
+510 IRNME
-515 SIDDVE
+515 SIEDVQ
-521 ISNITDSKDETGT
+521 ISNITDTQNELGESA
-534 SIVTFSITGSYKV
+534 VTFSITG
-547 LGVIL
+547 
-552 SIAMAATSVTR
+552 
-563 YLGNVAQ
+563 
-570 NVYLQNRVQ
+570 
-579 ELQPAQAVYN
+579 
-589 DYLAAEAQY
+589 
-598 DKYTYLYAYT
+598 TYADIHADT
-608 QTPNENLVEFI
+608 EETE
-619 NELEQILPDSFYTN
+619 S
-633 SFSSDQTGISM
+633 TGD
-644 SVTVEGKAAAAR
+644 T
-656 TILNIR
+656 
-662 NMQSIDDVEISNITD
+662 
-677 SKDETGTSIV
+677 TGT
-687 TFSIT
+687 
-692 GSYKELTDET
+692 
-702 EESGEA
+702 
-708 QADTQT
+708 T

>member
-1 MAMNNRV
+1 MNNRV

-20 CEMDYK
+20 CEIDYK

-31 VYKVLTVETPEGI
+31 VYKVLTVETPEGV

-53 QEYADRM
+53 QEYADHL

-71 KKVIF
+71 KRVIF

-93 KASKIEALVKTNANE
+93 KANKIEALVKTNAND

-126 LTENGKLRVMALAVP
+126 LTEEGKLRVMALAVP
-141 KALLDSYYQLAQMCS
+141 KALLDSYYQLAQMCG

-182 MVIKIDEN
+182 MMIKIDEN

-212 QDAIDT
+212 QDAIET
-218 MIASGAYAVNDP
+218 MIASGAYAVSDP
-230 MSAVERFQKKTCLNR
+230 TSAVERFQKKTCLNR
-245 VLHPGDKVW
+245 VLHQGDKLW

-265 AGNVEVTEAR
+265 AGNAEVTAAR
-275 QKITASLEPLIVGV
+275 QKITSSLEPLIVGV

-299 NSENPIEKSY
+299 NSNTPIERTY

-334 LSEMDDKIGMSK
+334 LSDMDDKIGMSK

-370 DKSTQKSKGL
+370 DKSQQKGKGM

-401 LSIAMAATS
+401 LSIAMAVTS
-410 VTRYLGNVAQNV
+410 LTRYFGTVAENVA
-422 YLQNRV
+422 LQARV
-428 QELQP
+428 EELQP
-433 AQAVYNDYLAAEAQ
+433 AQTVYNEYLSAAAQ
-447 YDKYTYLY
+447 YDKYEYLY
-455 AYTQTP
+455 AYTETP

-477 DSFYTNSFSSDQTG
+477 DSFWTNSFSSDDTG
-491 ISMSVTVEGKAA
+491 ISMTVTVAGKPAA
-503 AARTILN
+503 AETIKN
-510 IRNMQ
+510 IRNMK
-515 SIDDVE
+515 SMEEVTV
-521 ISNITDSKDETGT
+521 SGITDNTDEAGNST
-534 SIVTFSITGSYKV
+534 VTFSIS
-547 LGVIL
+547 
-552 SIAMAATSVTR
+552 
-563 YLGNVAQ
+563 
-570 NVYLQNRVQ
+570 
-579 ELQPAQAVYN
+579 
-589 DYLAAEAQY
+589 
-598 DKYTYLYAYT
+598 
-608 QTPNENLVEFI
+608 
-619 NELEQILPDSFYTN
+619 
-633 SFSSDQTGISM
+633 
-644 SVTVEGKAAAAR
+644 
-656 TILNIR
+656 
-662 NMQSIDDVEISNITD
+662 
-677 SKDETGTSIV
+677 GT
-687 TFSIT
+687 
-692 GSYKELTDET
+692 YKELTDET
-702 EESGEA
+702 EENGETLSS
-708 QADTQT
+708 TQT

>member
-1 MAMNNRV
+1 MNNRV

-20 CEMDYK
+20 CEIDYK

-31 VYKVLTVETPEGI
+31 VYKVLTVETPEGV

-53 QEYADRM
+53 QEYADHL

-71 KKVIF
+71 KRVIF

-93 KASKIEALVKTNANE
+93 KANKIEALVKTNAND

-126 LTENGKLRVMALAVP
+126 LTEEGKLRVMALAVP
-141 KALLDSYYQLAQMCS
+141 KALLDSYYQLAQMCG

-174 DEKSEKVT
+174 DEKTETVT
-182 MVIKIDEN
+182 MMIKIDEN

-212 QDAIDT
+212 QDAIET
-218 MIASGAYAVNDP
+218 MIASGAYAVSDP

-245 VLHPGDKVW
+245 VLHQGDKLW

-265 AGNVEVTEAR
+265 AGNAEVTAAR
-275 QKITASLEPLIVGV
+275 QKITSSLEPLIVGV

-299 NSENPIEKSY
+299 NSNTPIERTY

-334 LSEMDDKIGMSK
+334 LSDMDDKIGMSK

-370 DKSTQKSKGL
+370 DKSQQKAKGM

-401 LSIAMAATS
+401 LSIAMAVTS
-410 VTRYLGNVAQNV
+410 LTRYFGTVAENVA
-422 YLQNRV
+422 LQARV
-428 QELQP
+428 EELQP
-433 AQAVYNDYLAAEAQ
+433 AQTVYNEYLSAAAQ
-447 YDKYTYLY
+447 YDKYEYLY
-455 AYTQTP
+455 AYTETP

-477 DSFYTNSFSSDQTG
+477 DSFWTNSFSSDDTG
-491 ISMSVTVEGKAA
+491 ISMTVTVAGKPAA
-503 AARTILN
+503 AETIKN
-510 IRNMQ
+510 IRNMK
-515 SIDDVE
+515 SMEEVTV
-521 ISNITDSKDETGT
+521 SGITDNTDEAGNST
-534 SIVTFSITGSYKV
+534 VTFSIS
-547 LGVIL
+547 
-552 SIAMAATSVTR
+552 
-563 YLGNVAQ
+563 
-570 NVYLQNRVQ
+570 
-579 ELQPAQAVYN
+579 
-589 DYLAAEAQY
+589 
-598 DKYTYLYAYT
+598 
-608 QTPNENLVEFI
+608 
-619 NELEQILPDSFYTN
+619 
-633 SFSSDQTGISM
+633 
-644 SVTVEGKAAAAR
+644 
-656 TILNIR
+656 
-662 NMQSIDDVEISNITD
+662 
-677 SKDETGTSIV
+677 GT
-687 TFSIT
+687 
-692 GSYKELTDET
+692 YKELTDET
-702 EESGEA
+702 EENGETLSS
-708 QADTQT
+708 TQT

>member
-8 LSIEIGNSFTKI
+8 LSIEISNSFTKI
-20 CEMDYK
+20 CEIDYK

-31 VYKVLTVETPEGI
+31 VYKVLTVETPEGV

-53 QEYADRM
+53 QEYADHL
-60 VNALGTNGIRT
+60 VNELGTNGIHT
-71 KKVIF
+71 KRVIF

-93 KASKIEALVKTNANE
+93 KANKIEALVKTNAND

-126 LTENGKLRVMALAVP
+126 LTEEGKLRVMALAVP
-141 KALLDSYYQLAQMCS
+141 KALLDSYYQLAQMCG

-182 MVIKIDEN
+182 MMIKIDEN
-190 STIVTVLSAGK
+190 NTIVTVLSAGK

-212 QDAIDT
+212 QDAIET

-245 VLHPGDKVW
+245 VLHQGDKLW

-265 AGNVEVTEAR
+265 AGNVEVTAAR
-275 QKITASLEPLIVGV
+275 QKITATLEPLIVGV
-289 SRVIDFYDSR
+289 NRVIDFYDSR
-299 NSENPIEKSY
+299 NGDTPIERTY

-334 LSEMDDKIGMSK
+334 LSDMEDKIGMSK

-370 DKSTQKSKGL
+370 DKSQQKAKGM

-401 LSIAMAATS
+401 LSIAMAVTS
-410 VTRYLGNVAQNV
+410 LTRYFGTVAENVA
-422 YLQNRV
+422 LQARV
-428 QELQP
+428 EELQP
-433 AQAVYNDYLAAEAQ
+433 AQAVYNDYLATAAQ
-447 YDKYTYLY
+447 YDKYQYLY
-455 AYTQTP
+455 EYTENP

-477 DSFYTNSFSSDQTG
+477 SSFWTNSFSSDMEG

-510 IRNMQ
+510 IRNME
-515 SIDDVE
+515 SIEDVQ
-521 ISNITDSKDETGT
+521 ISNITDAQNELGESA
-534 SIVTFSITGSYKV
+534 VTFSITGTYADIHADSEEAENT
-547 LGVIL
+547 GD
-552 SIAMAATSVTR
+552 AA
-563 YLGNVAQ
+563 
-570 NVYLQNRVQ
+570 
-579 ELQPAQAVYN
+579 
-589 DYLAAEAQY
+589 
-598 DKYTYLYAYT
+598 
-608 QTPNENLVEFI
+608 
-619 NELEQILPDSFYTN
+619 
-633 SFSSDQTGISM
+633 
-644 SVTVEGKAAAAR
+644 
-656 TILNIR
+656 
-662 NMQSIDDVEISNITD
+662 
-677 SKDETGTSIV
+677 GT
-687 TFSIT
+687 
-692 GSYKELTDET
+692 
-702 EESGEA
+702 
-708 QADTQT
+708 T

>member
-1 MAMNNRV
+1 MNNRV

-20 CEMDYK
+20 CEIDYK

-31 VYKVLTVETPEGI
+31 VYKVLTVETPEGV

-53 QEYADRM
+53 QEYADHL

-71 KKVIF
+71 KRVIF

-93 KASKIEALVKTNANE
+93 KANKIEALVKTNAND

-126 LTENGKLRVMALAVP
+126 LTEEGKLRVMALAVP
-141 KALLDSYYQLAQMCS
+141 KALLNSYYQLAQMCG

-182 MVIKIDEN
+182 MMIKIDEN
-190 STIVTVLSAGK
+190 NTIVTVLSAGK

-212 QDAIDT
+212 QDAIET

-245 VLHPGDKVW
+245 VLHQGDKVW

-265 AGNVEVTEAR
+265 AGNVEVTAAR

-299 NSENPIEKSY
+299 NSDTPIERTY

-370 DKSTQKSKGL
+370 DKSQQKAKGM

-401 LSIAMAATS
+401 LSIAMAVTS
-410 VTRYLGNVAQNV
+410 LTRYFGTVAENVA
-422 YLQNRV
+422 LQARV
-428 QELQP
+428 EELQP
-433 AQAVYNDYLAAEAQ
+433 AQTVYNEYLSTAAQ
-447 YDKYTYLY
+447 YDKYKYLY
-455 AYTQTP
+455 EYTENP

-477 DSFYTNSFSSDQTG
+477 DSFYTDSFSSDQTG
-491 ISMSVTVEGKAA
+491 ISMTVNVEGKAA

-510 IRNMQ
+510 IRNME
-515 SIDDVE
+515 SIEDVQ
-521 ISNITDSKDETGT
+521 ISNITDNQDEMGGSWVMFSMTGT
-534 SIVTFSITGSYKV
+534 YRE
-547 LGVIL
+547 L
-552 SIAMAATSVTR
+552 S
-563 YLGNVAQ
+563 
-570 NVYLQNRVQ
+570 
-579 ELQPAQAVYN
+579 
-589 DYLAAEAQY
+589 
-598 DKYTYLYAYT
+598 
-608 QTPNENLVEFI
+608 
-619 NELEQILPDSFYTN
+619 
-633 SFSSDQTGISM
+633 
-644 SVTVEGKAAAAR
+644 
-656 TILNIR
+656 
-662 NMQSIDDVEISNITD
+662 
-677 SKDETGTSIV
+677 
-687 TFSIT
+687 
-692 GSYKELTDET
+692 DET
-702 EESGEA
+702 EETGETVES
-708 QADTQT
+708 TQSV
-714 AQ
+714 Q

>member
-1 MAMNNRV
+1 MNNRV

-20 CEMDYK
+20 CEIDYK

-31 VYKVLTVETPEGI
+31 VYKVLTVETPEGV

-53 QEYADRM
+53 QEYADHL
-60 VNALGTNGIRT
+60 VNALGTNGIHT
-71 KKVIF
+71 KRVIF

-93 KASKIEALVKTNANE
+93 KANKIEALVKTNAND

-126 LTENGKLRVMALAVP
+126 LTEEGKLRVMALAVP
-141 KALLDSYYQLAQMCS
+141 KALLNSYYQLAQMCG

-174 DEKSEKVT
+174 DEKTETVT
-182 MVIKIDEN
+182 MMIKIDEN

-212 QDAIDT
+212 QDAIET

-245 VLHPGDKVW
+245 VLHQGDKLW

-265 AGNVEVTEAR
+265 AGNVEVTAAR
-275 QKITASLEPLIVGV
+275 QKITSSLETLIVGV

-299 NSENPIEKSY
+299 NGDNPIQKTF

-334 LSEMDDKIGMSK
+334 LSDMEDKIGMSK

-370 DKSTQKSKGL
+370 DKSQQKTKGM

-401 LSIAMAATS
+401 LSIAMAVTS
-410 VTRYLGNVAQNV
+410 LTRYFGTVAENVA
-422 YLQNRV
+422 LQARV
-428 QELQP
+428 EELQP
-433 AQAVYNDYLAAEAQ
+433 AQAVYNDYLATAAQ
-447 YDKYTYLY
+447 YDKYQYLY
-455 AYTQTP
+455 EYTENP

-477 DSFYTNSFSSDQTG
+477 SSFWTNSFSSDMEG

-510 IRNMQ
+510 IRNME
-515 SIDDVE
+515 SIEDVQ
-521 ISNITDSKDETGT
+521 ISNITDAQNELGESA
-534 SIVTFSITGSYKV
+534 VTFSITGTYADIHADSEEAENT
-547 LGVIL
+547 GD
-552 SIAMAATSVTR
+552 AA
-563 YLGNVAQ
+563 
-570 NVYLQNRVQ
+570 
-579 ELQPAQAVYN
+579 
-589 DYLAAEAQY
+589 
-598 DKYTYLYAYT
+598 
-608 QTPNENLVEFI
+608 
-619 NELEQILPDSFYTN
+619 
-633 SFSSDQTGISM
+633 
-644 SVTVEGKAAAAR
+644 
-656 TILNIR
+656 
-662 NMQSIDDVEISNITD
+662 
-677 SKDETGTSIV
+677 GT
-687 TFSIT
+687 
-692 GSYKELTDET
+692 
-702 EESGEA
+702 
-708 QADTQT
+708 T

>member
-1 MAMNNRV
+1 MNNRV

-20 CEMDYK
+20 CEIDYK

-31 VYKVLTVETPEGI
+31 VYKVLTVETPEGV

-53 QEYADRM
+53 QEYADHL

-71 KKVIF
+71 KRVIF

-93 KASKIEALVKTNANE
+93 KANKIEALVKTNAND

-126 LTENGKLRVMALAVP
+126 LTEEGKLRVMALAVP
-141 KALLDSYYQLAQMCS
+141 KALLNSYYQLAQMCG

-182 MVIKIDEN
+182 MMIKIDEN
-190 STIVTVLSAGK
+190 NTIVTVLSAGK

-212 QDAIDT
+212 QDAIET

-245 VLHPGDKVW
+245 VLHQGDKLW

-265 AGNVEVTEAR
+265 AGNAEVTAAR
-275 QKITASLEPLIVGV
+275 QKITSSLEPLIVGV

-299 NSENPIEKSY
+299 NSDTPIERTY

-334 LSEMDDKIGMSK
+334 LSDMDDKIGMSK

-351 RPAAYISCLGAVLA
+351 RLAAYISCLGAVLA

-370 DKSTQKSKGL
+370 DKSQQKAKGM

-401 LSIAMAATS
+401 LSIAMAVTS
-410 VTRYLGNVAQNV
+410 LTRYFGTVAENVT
-422 YLQNRV
+422 LQARV
-428 QELQP
+428 EELQP
-433 AQAVYNDYLAAEAQ
+433 AQTVYNEYLSTAAQ
-447 YDKYTYLY
+447 YDKYKYLY
-455 AYTQTP
+455 EYTENP

-477 DSFYTNSFSSDQTG
+477 SSFWTNSFSSDMEG

-510 IRNMQ
+510 IRNME
-515 SIDDVE
+515 SIEDVQ
-521 ISNITDSKDETGT
+521 ISNITDTQNELGESA
-534 SIVTFSITGSYKV
+534 VTFSITG
-547 LGVIL
+547 
-552 SIAMAATSVTR
+552 
-563 YLGNVAQ
+563 
-570 NVYLQNRVQ
+570 
-579 ELQPAQAVYN
+579 
-589 DYLAAEAQY
+589 
-598 DKYTYLYAYT
+598 TYADIHADT
-608 QTPNENLVEFI
+608 EETE
-619 NELEQILPDSFYTN
+619 S
-633 SFSSDQTGISM
+633 TGD
-644 SVTVEGKAAAAR
+644 T
-656 TILNIR
+656 
-662 NMQSIDDVEISNITD
+662 
-677 SKDETGTSIV
+677 TGT
-687 TFSIT
+687 
-692 GSYKELTDET
+692 
-702 EESGEA
+702 
-708 QADTQT
+708 T